1 MVDMRDIL
9 DKKYDILKASL
20 SFPNPKDKEKLMDS
34 YMEVA
39 RAVNEKRY
47 MAYVEGLEDF
57 YYKTNNLEDEKVRLN
72 ALIKYINGY
81 RDTFRKFNNEYKEIT
96 GLDLEDKEQYNDLA
110 IYENRLDNIKEY
122 LSNCNR
128 IKSLEE
134 EVKTYEKD
142 LDRFT
147 EESLNNDRVNR
158 ELEEKLLEFFM
169 SFVHNNSFC
178 EGLDYSDIEF
188 ELEKLKDEI
197 RHKREELDNFY
208 MAYESL
214 LNQELPDSKIN
225 EYKSY
230 VKEARM
236 DYYTSREK
244 EYVYRLYELISSIES
259 EYSDVVSKR
268 EKISRIFDDRLLL
281 RGQLEI
287 IDEDSFMDIEKFCNN
302 QYSVIKAEK
311 RVIDNINDVERR
323 IESAKEEIRG
333 LKDKNETV
341 DILSILNE
349 FGIIDTYNSDN
360 GINVSMDMDVS
371 MNTGVDTDIDIDTG
385 VNFDA
390 DDDADFNADSST
402 GNKYID
408 SEIGNDP
415 AYSALLLE
423 EDLLNDEVNESN
435 PYGYYDFPLSEED
448 EVYGEISSRGYDGL
462 EDNVIV
468 NVEDS
473 GDIDLESVKGIA
485 SGVMQEVIDNVMLDS
500 EGEVSQELDGDS
512 VVDNINA
519 SDSIDTGVS
528 NEGDIVSED
537 KAEKV
542 VNSEEVT
549 HDSVNVKN
557 GEDEATTTLDAEDI
571 FANPSSTGKDDLTL
585 TFDSDDIFL
594 GEKEPNIIKIDTARD
609 ITDSD
614 FEVVSDIFP
623 SVDSGAQA
631 SEMVSSEGKDVGIV
645 APEASSDVDDVN
657 VSNVQSGPP
666 KEEMDD
672 FFSSTEKAILNDNL
686 EEKKL
691 PDMDSA
697 LEGEEDI
704 IIDEDD
710 MTRLPNVGSIG
721 SVKPTSSFR
730 DIEEKKSEIGNMEVP
745 TNGIMD
751 QKEEVFNSSEY
762 IEK

>member
-20 SFPNPKDKEKLMDS
+20 SFPNPKDKDKLLDS

-39 RAVNEKRY
+39 RSVNDKRY
-47 MAYVEGLEDF
+47 TAYVEGLDDF
-57 YYKTNNLEDEKVRLN
+57 YYKTYNLEDEKVRLN

-81 RDTFRKFNNEYKEIT
+81 RDAFSKFNNEYKEIT
-96 GLDLEDKEQYNDLA
+96 GLDLEDKEQYNDLS

-128 IKSLEE
+128 INSLEE
-134 EVKTYEKD
+134 EVKNYERD

-147 EESLNNDRVNR
+147 EEALNNDRVNR

-169 SFVHNNSFC
+169 SFIHNNSFC
-178 EGLDYSDIEF
+178 EALDYSDIGF
-188 ELEKLKDEI
+188 ELEKVRDEI
-197 RHKREELDNFY
+197 GHKRDELDNFY

-214 LNQELPDSKIN
+214 LNQNLPDSKIN

-244 EYVYRLYELISSIES
+244 EYVYELYELISSIET

-268 EKISRIFDDRLLL
+268 ERISRIFDDRLLL

-311 RVIDNINDVERR
+311 RVNDNISDAEKR

-333 LKDKNETV
+333 LRDKNETV

-360 GINVSMDMDVS
+360 GVNVRDSMDA
-371 MNTGVDTDIDIDTG
+371 NFDTDRESSSGNGDT
-385 VNFDA
+385 DS
-390 DDDADFNADSST
+390 DDM
-402 GNKYID
+402 
-408 SEIGNDP
+408 NDP
-415 AYSALLLE
+415 EYSALLLE
-423 EDLLNDEVNESN
+423 EDLLNDEVNENN
-435 PYGYYDFPLSEED
+435 PYGYSDFPLSDEN
-448 EVYGEISSRGYDGL
+448 EVYGEISNRGYDGL
-462 EDNVIV
+462 DDNVIV
-468 NVEDS
+468 NVGDS
-473 GDIDLESVKGIA
+473 GDIDLDSVRA
-485 SGVMQEVIDNVMLDS
+485 TANGVMKEVIDNVILDS
-500 EGEVSQELDGDS
+500 GNGSNDS
-512 VVDNINA
+512 NSVD
-519 SDSIDTGVS
+519 IDTS
-528 NEGDIVSED
+528 TSDNEDTD
-537 KAEKV
+537 KGTDDVKSDNEEVVVHDSAKPEEEKV
-542 VNSEEVT
+542 
-549 HDSVNVKN
+549 
-557 GEDEATTTLDAEDI
+557 
-571 FANPSSTGKDDLTL
+571 DDLTL
-585 TFDSDDIFL
+585 TFNSDDIFL

-623 SVDSGAQA
+623 STDSGTKDAQ
-631 SEMVSSEGKDVGIV
+631 IV
-645 APEASSDVDDVN
+645 APEVSSDVN
-657 VSNVQSGPP
+657 VLNGQEAS
-666 KEEMDD
+666 KEEADD

-691 PDMDSA
+691 PDMDDS
-697 LEGEEDI
+697 LEGEDDI
-704 IIDEDD
+704 IIDEDE
-710 MTRLPNVGSIG
+710 MTRLPEVGNIG

-730 DIEEKKSEIGNMEVP
+730 DIESKKSEIGNMEVP

-751 QKEEVFNSSEY
+751 QSEEVFNSSEY

>member
-20 SFPNPKDKEKLMDS
+20 SFPNPKDKEKLLDS

-39 RAVNEKRY
+39 RSVNDKRY
-47 MAYVEGLEDF
+47 TAYVEGLDDF
-57 YYKTNNLEDEKVRLN
+57 YYKTYNLEDEKVRLN

-81 RDTFRKFNNEYKEIT
+81 RDAFSKFNNEYKEIT
-96 GLDLEDKEQYNDLA
+96 GLDLEDKEQYNDLS

-134 EVKTYEKD
+134 EVRNYEREME
-142 LDRFT
+142 RFT
-147 EESLNNDRVNR
+147 EEALNNDRVNH

-169 SFVHNNSFC
+169 SFIHNNSFC
-178 EGLDYSDIEF
+178 EALDYSDIGF
-188 ELEKLKDEI
+188 ELEKVRDEI
-197 RHKREELDNFY
+197 GHKRDELDNFY

-214 LNQELPDSKIN
+214 LNQNLPDSKIN

-244 EYVYRLYELISSIES
+244 EYVYELYELISSIET

-268 EKISRIFDDRLLL
+268 ERISRIFDDRLLL

-311 RVIDNINDVERR
+311 RVNDNISDAEKR
-323 IESAKEEIRG
+323 IESAKEEIRA
-333 LKDKNETV
+333 LRDKNETV

-360 GINVSMDMDVS
+360 GVNVRGSMDD
-371 MNTGVDTDIDIDTG
+371 NFDTDRVSSSDTGDIDSDG
-385 VNFDA
+385 M
-390 DDDADFNADSST
+390 
-402 GNKYID
+402 
-408 SEIGNDP
+408 NDP
-415 AYSALLLE
+415 EYSALLLE
-423 EDLLNDEVNESN
+423 EDLLNDEVNENN
-435 PYGYYDFPLSEED
+435 PYGYSDFPLSDEN
-448 EVYGEISSRGYDGL
+448 EVYGEISNRGYNGL
-462 EDNVIV
+462 DDNVIV
-468 NVEDS
+468 NVGDS
-473 GDIDLESVKGIA
+473 GDIDLDSVRA
-485 SGVMQEVIDNVMLDS
+485 TANGVMKEVIDNVILDS
-500 EGEVSQELDGDS
+500 GNDSNESNSGD
-512 VVDNINA
+512 
-519 SDSIDTGVS
+519 IDTS
-528 NEGDIVSED
+528 TSDNEDTD
-537 KAEKV
+537 KGTDDVKSDNEEVVVHDSAKPEEEKV
-542 VNSEEVT
+542 
-549 HDSVNVKN
+549 
-557 GEDEATTTLDAEDI
+557 
-571 FANPSSTGKDDLTL
+571 DDLTL
-585 TFDSDDIFL
+585 TFNSDDIFL

-623 SVDSGAQA
+623 STDSGTKDAQI
-631 SEMVSSEGKDVGIV
+631 VS
-645 APEASSDVDDVN
+645 PEVSSDVN
-657 VSNVQSGPP
+657 VLNGQEAS
-666 KEEMDD
+666 KEEADD

-691 PDMDSA
+691 PDMDDS
-697 LEGEEDI
+697 LEGEDDI
-704 IIDEDD
+704 IIDEDE
-710 MTRLPNVGSIG
+710 MTRLPEVGNIG

-730 DIEEKKSEIGNMEVP
+730 DIESKKSEIGNMEVP

-751 QKEEVFNSSEY
+751 QSEEVFNSSEY

>member
-20 SFPNPKDKEKLMDS
+20 SFPNPKDKDKLLDS

-39 RAVNEKRY
+39 RSVNDKRY
-47 MAYVEGLEDF
+47 TAYVEGLDDF
-57 YYKTNNLEDEKVRLN
+57 YYKTYNLEDEKVRLN

-81 RDTFRKFNNEYKEIT
+81 RDAFSKFNNEYKEIT
-96 GLDLEDKEQYNDLA
+96 GLDLEDKEQYNDLS

-134 EVKTYEKD
+134 EVRNYEREME
-142 LDRFT
+142 RFT
-147 EESLNNDRVNR
+147 EEALNNDRVNH

-169 SFVHNNSFC
+169 SFIHNNSFC
-178 EGLDYSDIEF
+178 EALDYSDIGF
-188 ELEKLKDEI
+188 ELEKVRDEI
-197 RHKREELDNFY
+197 GHKRDELDNFY

-214 LNQELPDSKIN
+214 LNQNLPDSKIN

-244 EYVYRLYELISSIES
+244 EYVYELYELISSIET

-268 EKISRIFDDRLLL
+268 ERISRIFDDRLLL

-311 RVIDNINDVERR
+311 RVNDNISDAEKR
-323 IESAKEEIRG
+323 IESAKEEIRA
-333 LKDKNETV
+333 LRDKNETV

-360 GINVSMDMDVS
+360 GVNVRGSMDD
-371 MNTGVDTDIDIDTG
+371 NFDTDRESSSGNGDIDNG
-385 VNFDA
+385 
-390 DDDADFNADSST
+390 
-402 GNKYID
+402 GM
-408 SEIGNDP
+408 NDP
-415 AYSALLLE
+415 EYSALLLE
-423 EDLLNDEVNESN
+423 EDLLNDEVNENN
-435 PYGYYDFPLSEED
+435 PYGYSDFPLSDEN
-448 EVYGEISSRGYDGL
+448 EVYGEISNRGYDGL
-462 EDNVIV
+462 DDNVIV
-468 NVEDS
+468 NVGDS
-473 GDIDLESVKGIA
+473 GDIDLDSVRA
-485 SGVMQEVIDNVMLDS
+485 TANGVMKEVIDNVILDS
-500 EGEVSQELDGDS
+500 GNDS
-512 VVDNINA
+512 NECNSVD
-519 SDSIDTGVS
+519 IDTSTS
-528 NEGDIVSED
+528 NSGDTD
-537 KAEKV
+537 KGTDDVKSDNEEVVVHDSAKPEEEKV
-542 VNSEEVT
+542 
-549 HDSVNVKN
+549 
-557 GEDEATTTLDAEDI
+557 
-571 FANPSSTGKDDLTL
+571 DDLTL
-585 TFDSDDIFL
+585 TFNSDDIFL

-623 SVDSGAQA
+623 STDSETKDAQ
-631 SEMVSSEGKDVGIV
+631 IV
-645 APEASSDVDDVN
+645 APEVSSDVN
-657 VSNVQSGPP
+657 VLNGQEAS
-666 KEEMDD
+666 KEEADD

-691 PDMDSA
+691 PDMDDS
-697 LEGEEDI
+697 LEGEDDI
-704 IIDEDD
+704 IIDEDE
-710 MTRLPNVGSIG
+710 MTRLPEVGNIG

-730 DIEEKKSEIGNMEVP
+730 DIESKKSEIGNMEVP

-751 QKEEVFNSSEY
+751 QSEEVFNSSEY

>member
-20 SFPNPKDKEKLMDS
+20 SFPNPKDKDKLLDS

-39 RAVNEKRY
+39 RSVNDKRY
-47 MAYVEGLEDF
+47 TAYVEGLDDF

-81 RDTFRKFNNEYKEIT
+81 RDAFSKFNNEYKEIT
-96 GLDLEDKEQYNDLA
+96 GLDLEDKELYNDLS

-134 EVKTYEKD
+134 EVRNYERD

-147 EESLNNDRVNR
+147 EEALNNDRVNH

-169 SFVHNNSFC
+169 SFIHNNSFC
-178 EGLDYSDIEF
+178 EALDYSDIGF
-188 ELEKLKDEI
+188 ELEKVRDEI
-197 RHKREELDNFY
+197 GHKRDELDNFY

-214 LNQELPDSKIN
+214 LNQNLPDSKIN

-244 EYVYRLYELISSIES
+244 EYVYELYELISSIET

-268 EKISRIFDDRLLL
+268 ERINRIFDDRLLL

-311 RVIDNINDVERR
+311 RVNDNISDTERK

-333 LKDKNETV
+333 LRDKNETV

-360 GINVSMDMDVS
+360 GVNVRDSMDA
-371 MNTGVDTDIDIDTG
+371 NFDTDKESSSGNGDT
-385 VNFDA
+385 DS
-390 DDDADFNADSST
+390 DDM
-402 GNKYID
+402 
-408 SEIGNDP
+408 NDP
-415 AYSALLLE
+415 EYSALLLE
-423 EDLLNDEVNESN
+423 EDLLNDEINENN
-435 PYGYYDFPLSEED
+435 PYGYSDFPLSDEN
-448 EVYGEISSRGYDGL
+448 EVYGEISNRGYDGL
-462 EDNVIV
+462 DDNVIV
-468 NVEDS
+468 NVGDS
-473 GDIDLESVKGIA
+473 GDIDLDSVRA
-485 SGVMQEVIDNVMLDS
+485 TANGVMKEVIDNVILDS
-500 EGEVSQELDGDS
+500 GNDS
-512 VVDNINA
+512 NESNSVD
-519 SDSIDTGVS
+519 IDTSTS
-528 NEGDIVSED
+528 NSGDTVKEADDVKSDNEEVVVHD
-537 KAEKV
+537 SAKPEEEKV
-542 VNSEEVT
+542 
-549 HDSVNVKN
+549 
-557 GEDEATTTLDAEDI
+557 
-571 FANPSSTGKDDLTL
+571 DDLTL
-585 TFDSDDIFL
+585 TFNSDDIFL

-623 SVDSGAQA
+623 STDSGTKDAQ
-631 SEMVSSEGKDVGIV
+631 IV
-645 APEASSDVDDVN
+645 VPEVSSDVN
-657 VSNVQSGPP
+657 VLNGQEAS
-666 KEEMDD
+666 KEEADD

-691 PDMDSA
+691 PDMDDS
-697 LEGEEDI
+697 LEGEDDI
-704 IIDEDD
+704 IIDEDE
-710 MTRLPNVGSIG
+710 MTRLPEVGNIG

-730 DIEEKKSEIGNMEVP
+730 DIESKKSEIGNMEVP

-751 QKEEVFNSSEY
+751 QSEKVFNSSEY

>member
-20 SFPNPKDKEKLMDS
+20 SFPNPKDKEKLLDS

-39 RAVNEKRY
+39 RSVNDKRY
-47 MAYVEGLEDF
+47 TAYVEGLDDF

-81 RDTFRKFNNEYKEIT
+81 RDAFSKFNNEYKEIT
-96 GLDLEDKEQYNDLA
+96 GLDLEDKEQYNDLS

-128 IKSLEE
+128 INSLEE
-134 EVKTYEKD
+134 EVKNYERD

-147 EESLNNDRVNR
+147 EEALNNDRVNH

-169 SFVHNNSFC
+169 SFIHNNSFC
-178 EGLDYSDIEF
+178 EALDYSDIGF
-188 ELEKLKDEI
+188 ELEKVRDEI
-197 RHKREELDNFY
+197 GHKRDELDNFY

-214 LNQELPDSKIN
+214 LNQNLPDSKIN

-244 EYVYRLYELISSIES
+244 EYVYELYELISSIET

-268 EKISRIFDDRLLL
+268 ERISRIFDDRLLL

-311 RVIDNINDVERR
+311 RVNDNISDAEKR
-323 IESAKEEIRG
+323 IESAKEEIRA
-333 LKDKNETV
+333 LRDKNETV

-360 GINVSMDMDVS
+360 GVNVRGSMDD
-371 MNTGVDTDIDIDTG
+371 NFDTDRVSSSDNGDIDNG
-385 VNFDA
+385 
-390 DDDADFNADSST
+390 
-402 GNKYID
+402 GM
-408 SEIGNDP
+408 NDP
-415 AYSALLLE
+415 EYSALLLE
-423 EDLLNDEVNESN
+423 EDLLNDEVNENN
-435 PYGYYDFPLSEED
+435 PYGYCDFPLSDEN
-448 EVYGEISSRGYDGL
+448 EVYGEISNRGYDGL
-462 EDNVIV
+462 DDNVIV
-468 NVEDS
+468 NVGDS
-473 GDIDLESVKGIA
+473 GDIDLDSVRA
-485 SGVMQEVIDNVMLDS
+485 TANGVMKEVIDNVILDS
-500 EGEVSQELDGDS
+500 GNDSNESNSGD
-512 VVDNINA
+512 
-519 SDSIDTGVS
+519 IDTS
-528 NEGDIVSED
+528 TSDNEDTD
-537 KAEKV
+537 KGTDDVKSDNEEVVVHDSAKPEEEKV
-542 VNSEEVT
+542 
-549 HDSVNVKN
+549 
-557 GEDEATTTLDAEDI
+557 
-571 FANPSSTGKDDLTL
+571 DDLTL
-585 TFDSDDIFL
+585 TFNSDDIFL

-623 SVDSGAQA
+623 STDSGTKDAQ
-631 SEMVSSEGKDVGIV
+631 IV
-645 APEASSDVDDVN
+645 APEVSSDVN
-657 VSNVQSGPP
+657 VLNGQEAS
-666 KEEMDD
+666 KEEADD

-691 PDMDSA
+691 PDMDDS
-697 LEGEEDI
+697 LEGEDDI
-704 IIDEDD
+704 IIDEDE
-710 MTRLPNVGSIG
+710 MTRLPEVGNIG

-730 DIEEKKSEIGNMEVP
+730 DIESKKSEIGNMEVP

-751 QKEEVFNSSEY
+751 QSEKVFNSSEY

>member
-20 SFPNPKDKEKLMDS
+20 SFPNPKDKEKLLDS

-39 RAVNEKRY
+39 RSVNDKRY
-47 MAYVEGLEDF
+47 TAYVEGLDDF
-57 YYKTNNLEDEKVRLN
+57 YYKTYNLEDEKVRLN

-81 RDTFRKFNNEYKEIT
+81 RDAFSKFNNEYKEIT
-96 GLDLEDKEQYNDLA
+96 GLDLEDKEQYNDLS

-134 EVKTYEKD
+134 EVRNYERD

-147 EESLNNDRVNR
+147 EEALNNDRVNH

-169 SFVHNNSFC
+169 SFIHNNSFC
-178 EGLDYSDIEF
+178 EALDYSDIGF
-188 ELEKLKDEI
+188 ELEKVRDEI
-197 RHKREELDNFY
+197 GHKRDELDNFY

-214 LNQELPDSKIN
+214 LNQNLPDSKIN

-244 EYVYRLYELISSIES
+244 EYVYELYELISSIET

-268 EKISRIFDDRLLL
+268 ERISRIFDDRLLL

-311 RVIDNINDVERR
+311 RVNDNISDAEKR
-323 IESAKEEIRG
+323 IESAKEEIRA
-333 LKDKNETV
+333 LRDKNETV

-360 GINVSMDMDVS
+360 GVNVRGSMDD
-371 MNTGVDTDIDIDTG
+371 NFDTDRESSSGNRDT
-385 VNFDA
+385 DS
-390 DDDADFNADSST
+390 DDM
-402 GNKYID
+402 
-408 SEIGNDP
+408 NDP
-415 AYSALLLE
+415 EYSALLLE
-423 EDLLNDEVNESN
+423 EDLLNDEVNENN
-435 PYGYYDFPLSEED
+435 PYGYCDFPLSDEN
-448 EVYGEISSRGYDGL
+448 EVYGEISNRGYDGL
-462 EDNVIV
+462 DDNVIV
-468 NVEDS
+468 NVGDS
-473 GDIDLESVKGIA
+473 GDIDLNSVRA
-485 SGVMQEVIDNVMLDS
+485 TANGVMKEVIDNVILDS
-500 EGEVSQELDGDS
+500 GNDSNESNSGD
-512 VVDNINA
+512 
-519 SDSIDTGVS
+519 IDTS
-528 NEGDIVSED
+528 TSDNEDTD
-537 KAEKV
+537 KGTDDVKSDNEEVVVHDSAKPEEEKV
-542 VNSEEVT
+542 
-549 HDSVNVKN
+549 
-557 GEDEATTTLDAEDI
+557 
-571 FANPSSTGKDDLTL
+571 DDLTL
-585 TFDSDDIFL
+585 TFNSDDIFL

-623 SVDSGAQA
+623 STDSGTKDAQ
-631 SEMVSSEGKDVGIV
+631 IV
-645 APEASSDVDDVN
+645 APEVSSDVN
-657 VSNVQSGPP
+657 VLNGQEAS
-666 KEEMDD
+666 KEEADD

-691 PDMDSA
+691 PDMDDSLA
-697 LEGEEDI
+697 GEDDI
-704 IIDEDD
+704 IIDEDE
-710 MTRLPNVGSIG
+710 MTRLPEVGNIG

-730 DIEEKKSEIGNMEVP
+730 DIESKKSEIGNMEVP

-751 QKEEVFNSSEY
+751 QSEEVFNSSEY

>member
-20 SFPNPKDKEKLMDS
+20 SFPNPKDKDKLLDS

-39 RAVNEKRY
+39 RSVNDKRY
-47 MAYVEGLEDF
+47 TAYVEGLDDF

-81 RDTFRKFNNEYKEIT
+81 RDAFSKFNNEYKEIT
-96 GLDLEDKEQYNDLA
+96 GLDLEDKEQYNDLS

-134 EVKTYEKD
+134 EVRNYEREME
-142 LDRFT
+142 RFT
-147 EESLNNDRVNR
+147 EEALNNDRVNH

-169 SFVHNNSFC
+169 SFIHNNSFC
-178 EGLDYSDIEF
+178 EALDYSDIGF
-188 ELEKLKDEI
+188 ELEKVRDEI
-197 RHKREELDNFY
+197 GHKRDELDNFY

-214 LNQELPDSKIN
+214 LNQNLPDSKIN

-244 EYVYRLYELISSIES
+244 EYVYELYELISSIET

-268 EKISRIFDDRLLL
+268 ERISRIFDDRLLL

-311 RVIDNINDVERR
+311 RVNDNISDAEKR
-323 IESAKEEIRG
+323 IESAKEEIRA
-333 LKDKNETV
+333 LRDKNETV

-360 GINVSMDMDVS
+360 GVNVRGSMDD
-371 MNTGVDTDIDIDTG
+371 NFDTDKESSSGNGDT
-385 VNFDA
+385 DS
-390 DDDADFNADSST
+390 DDM
-402 GNKYID
+402 
-408 SEIGNDP
+408 NDP
-415 AYSALLLE
+415 EYSALLLE
-423 EDLLNDEVNESN
+423 EDLLNDEVNENN
-435 PYGYYDFPLSEED
+435 PYGYCDFPLSDEN
-448 EVYGEISSRGYDGL
+448 EVYGEISNRGYDGL
-462 EDNVIV
+462 DDNVIV
-468 NVEDS
+468 NVGDS
-473 GDIDLESVKGIA
+473 GDIDLDSVRA
-485 SGVMQEVIDNVMLDS
+485 TANGVMKEVIDNVILDS
-500 EGEVSQELDGDS
+500 GNDSNESNSGD
-512 VVDNINA
+512 
-519 SDSIDTGVS
+519 IDTS
-528 NEGDIVSED
+528 TSDNEDTD
-537 KAEKV
+537 KGTDDVKSDNEEVVVHDSAKPEEEKV
-542 VNSEEVT
+542 
-549 HDSVNVKN
+549 
-557 GEDEATTTLDAEDI
+557 
-571 FANPSSTGKDDLTL
+571 DDLTL
-585 TFDSDDIFL
+585 TFNSDDIFL

-623 SVDSGAQA
+623 STDSGTKDAQI
-631 SEMVSSEGKDVGIV
+631 VS
-645 APEASSDVDDVN
+645 PEVSSDVN
-657 VSNVQSGPP
+657 VLNGQEAS
-666 KEEMDD
+666 KEEADD

-691 PDMDSA
+691 PDMDDS
-697 LEGEEDI
+697 LEGEDDI
-704 IIDEDD
+704 IIDEDE
-710 MTRLPNVGSIG
+710 MTRLPEVGNIG

-730 DIEEKKSEIGNMEVP
+730 DIESKKSEIGNMEVP

-751 QKEEVFNSSEY
+751 QSEKVFNSSEY

>member
-20 SFPNPKDKEKLMDS
+20 SFPNPKDKEKLLDS

-39 RAVNEKRY
+39 RSVNDKRY
-47 MAYVEGLEDF
+47 TAYVEGLDDF
-57 YYKTNNLEDEKVRLN
+57 YYKTYNLEDEKVRLN

-81 RDTFRKFNNEYKEIT
+81 RDAFSKFNNEYKEIT
-96 GLDLEDKEQYNDLA
+96 GLDLEDKEQYNDLS

-134 EVKTYEKD
+134 EVRNYEREME
-142 LDRFT
+142 RFT
-147 EESLNNDRVNR
+147 EEALNNDRVNH

-169 SFVHNNSFC
+169 SFIHNNSFC
-178 EGLDYSDIEF
+178 EALDYSDIGF
-188 ELEKLKDEI
+188 ELEKVRDEI
-197 RHKREELDNFY
+197 GHKRDELDNFY

-214 LNQELPDSKIN
+214 LNQNLPDSKIN

-244 EYVYRLYELISSIES
+244 EYVYELYELISSIET

-268 EKISRIFDDRLLL
+268 ERISRIFDDRLLL

-311 RVIDNINDVERR
+311 RVNDNISDAEKR

-333 LKDKNETV
+333 LRDKNETV

-360 GINVSMDMDVS
+360 GVNVRDSMDD
-371 MNTGVDTDIDIDTG
+371 NFDTDRVSSSDTGDIDSDG
-385 VNFDA
+385 M
-390 DDDADFNADSST
+390 
-402 GNKYID
+402 
-408 SEIGNDP
+408 NDP
-415 AYSALLLE
+415 EYSALLLE
-423 EDLLNDEVNESN
+423 EDLLNDEVNENN
-435 PYGYYDFPLSEED
+435 PYGYSDFPLSDEN
-448 EVYGEISSRGYDGL
+448 EVYGEISNRGYDGL
-462 EDNVIV
+462 DDNVIV
-468 NVEDS
+468 NVGDS
-473 GDIDLESVKGIA
+473 GDIDLDSVRA
-485 SGVMQEVIDNVMLDS
+485 TANGVMKEVIDNVILDS
-500 EGEVSQELDGDS
+500 GNGSNESNS
-512 VVDNINA
+512 VD
-519 SDSIDTGVS
+519 IDTSTSDNGDTDKGTDDVKS
-528 NEGDIVSED
+528 DNEEVVVHDSAKPEE
-537 KAEKV
+537 EKV
-542 VNSEEVT
+542 
-549 HDSVNVKN
+549 
-557 GEDEATTTLDAEDI
+557 
-571 FANPSSTGKDDLTL
+571 DDLTL
-585 TFDSDDIFL
+585 TFNSDDIFL

-623 SVDSGAQA
+623 STDSETKDAQI
-631 SEMVSSEGKDVGIV
+631 VS
-645 APEASSDVDDVN
+645 PEVSSDVN
-657 VSNVQSGPP
+657 VLNGQEAS
-666 KEEMDD
+666 KEEADD

-691 PDMDSA
+691 PDMDDS
-697 LEGEEDI
+697 LEGEDDI
-704 IIDEDD
+704 IIDEDE
-710 MTRLPNVGSIG
+710 MTRLPEVGNIG

-730 DIEEKKSEIGNMEVP
+730 DIESKKSEIGNMEVP

-751 QKEEVFNSSEY
+751 QSEEVFNSSEY

>member
-20 SFPNPKDKEKLMDS
+20 SFPNPKDKEKLLDS

-39 RAVNEKRY
+39 RSVNDKRY
-47 MAYVEGLEDF
+47 TAYVEGLDDF
-57 YYKTNNLEDEKVRLN
+57 YYKTYNLEDEKVRLN

-81 RDTFRKFNNEYKEIT
+81 RDAFSKFNNEYKEIT
-96 GLDLEDKEQYNDLA
+96 GLDLEDKEQYNDLS

-134 EVKTYEKD
+134 EVRNYERD

-147 EESLNNDRVNR
+147 EEALNNDRVNH

-169 SFVHNNSFC
+169 SFIHNNSFC
-178 EGLDYSDIEF
+178 EALDYSDIGF
-188 ELEKLKDEI
+188 ELEKVRDEI
-197 RHKREELDNFY
+197 GHKRDELDNFY

-214 LNQELPDSKIN
+214 LNQNLPDSKIN

-244 EYVYRLYELISSIES
+244 EYVYELYELISSIET

-268 EKISRIFDDRLLL
+268 ERISRIFDDRLLL

-311 RVIDNINDVERR
+311 RVNDNISDAEKR

-333 LKDKNETV
+333 LRDKNETV

-360 GINVSMDMDVS
+360 GVNVRGSMDDNFATDRES
-371 MNTGVDTDIDIDTG
+371 SSDNGDIDNG
-385 VNFDA
+385 
-390 DDDADFNADSST
+390 
-402 GNKYID
+402 GM
-408 SEIGNDP
+408 NDP
-415 AYSALLLE
+415 EYSALLLE
-423 EDLLNDEVNESN
+423 EDLLNDEVNENN
-435 PYGYYDFPLSEED
+435 PYGYSDFPLSDEN
-448 EVYGEISSRGYDGL
+448 EVYGEISNRGYDGL
-462 EDNVIV
+462 DDNVIV
-468 NVEDS
+468 NVGDS
-473 GDIDLESVKGIA
+473 GDIDLDSVRA
-485 SGVMQEVIDNVMLDS
+485 TANGVMKEVIDNVILDS
-500 EGEVSQELDGDS
+500 GNDS
-512 VVDNINA
+512 NDSNSVD
-519 SDSIDTGVS
+519 IDTS
-528 NEGDIVSED
+528 TSDNEDTD
-537 KAEKV
+537 KGTDDVKSDNEEVVVHDSAKPEEEKV
-542 VNSEEVT
+542 
-549 HDSVNVKN
+549 
-557 GEDEATTTLDAEDI
+557 
-571 FANPSSTGKDDLTL
+571 DDLTL
-585 TFDSDDIFL
+585 TFNSDDIFL

-623 SVDSGAQA
+623 STDSGTKDAQI
-631 SEMVSSEGKDVGIV
+631 VS
-645 APEASSDVDDVN
+645 PEVSSDVN
-657 VSNVQSGPP
+657 VLNGQEAS
-666 KEEMDD
+666 KEEADD

-691 PDMDSA
+691 PDMDDS
-697 LEGEEDI
+697 LEGEDDI
-704 IIDEDD
+704 IIDEDE
-710 MTRLPNVGSIG
+710 MTRLPEVGNIG

-730 DIEEKKSEIGNMEVP
+730 DIESKKSEIGNMEVP

-751 QKEEVFNSSEY
+751 QSEEVFNSSEY

>member
-20 SFPNPKDKEKLMDS
+20 SFPNPKDKDKLLDS

-39 RAVNEKRY
+39 RSVNDKRY
-47 MAYVEGLEDF
+47 TAYVEGLDDF
-57 YYKTNNLEDEKVRLN
+57 YYKTYNLEDEKVRLN

-81 RDTFRKFNNEYKEIT
+81 RDAFSKFNNEYKEIT
-96 GLDLEDKEQYNDLA
+96 GLDLEDKEQYNDLS

-134 EVKTYEKD
+134 EVRNYERD

-147 EESLNNDRVNR
+147 EEALNNDRVNH

-169 SFVHNNSFC
+169 SFIHNNSFC
-178 EGLDYSDIEF
+178 EALDYSDIGF
-188 ELEKLKDEI
+188 ELEKVRDEI
-197 RHKREELDNFY
+197 GHKRDELDNFY

-214 LNQELPDSKIN
+214 LNQNLPDSKIN

-244 EYVYRLYELISSIES
+244 EYVYELYELISSIET

-268 EKISRIFDDRLLL
+268 ERISRIFDDRLLL

-311 RVIDNINDVERR
+311 RVNDNISDAEKR

-333 LKDKNETV
+333 LRDKNETV

-360 GINVSMDMDVS
+360 GVNVRDSMVGNFATDRES
-371 MNTGVDTDIDIDTG
+371 SSGNGDTDNG
-385 VNFDA
+385 
-390 DDDADFNADSST
+390 
-402 GNKYID
+402 GM
-408 SEIGNDP
+408 NDP
-415 AYSALLLE
+415 EYSALLLE
-423 EDLLNDEVNESN
+423 EDLLNDEVNENN
-435 PYGYYDFPLSEED
+435 PYGYSDFPLSDEN
-448 EVYGEISSRGYDGL
+448 EVYGEISNRGYDGL
-462 EDNVIV
+462 DDNVIV
-468 NVEDS
+468 NVGDS
-473 GDIDLESVKGIA
+473 GDIDLDSVKA
-485 SGVMQEVIDNVMLDS
+485 TANGVMKEVIDNVILDS
-500 EGEVSQELDGDS
+500 GNDS
-512 VVDNINA
+512 NESNSVD
-519 SDSIDTGVS
+519 IDTS
-528 NEGDIVSED
+528 TSDNEDTD
-537 KAEKV
+537 KGTDDVKSDNEEVVVHDSAKPEEEKV
-542 VNSEEVT
+542 
-549 HDSVNVKN
+549 
-557 GEDEATTTLDAEDI
+557 
-571 FANPSSTGKDDLTL
+571 DDLTL
-585 TFDSDDIFL
+585 TFNSDDIFL

-623 SVDSGAQA
+623 STDSGTKDAQI
-631 SEMVSSEGKDVGIV
+631 VS
-645 APEASSDVDDVN
+645 PEVSSDVN
-657 VSNVQSGPP
+657 VLNGQEAS
-666 KEEMDD
+666 KEEADD

-691 PDMDSA
+691 PDVADS
-697 LEGEEDI
+697 LEGEDDI
-704 IIDEDD
+704 IIDEDE
-710 MTRLPNVGSIG
+710 MTRLPEVGNIG

-730 DIEEKKSEIGNMEVP
+730 DIESKKSEIGNMEVP

-751 QKEEVFNSSEY
+751 QSEEVFNSSEY

>member
-20 SFPNPKDKEKLMDS
+20 SFPNPKDKDKLLDS

-39 RAVNEKRY
+39 RSVNDKRY
-47 MAYVEGLEDF
+47 TAYVEGLDDF

-81 RDTFRKFNNEYKEIT
+81 RDAFSKFNNEYKEIT
-96 GLDLEDKEQYNDLA
+96 GLDLEDKEQYNDLS

-134 EVKTYEKD
+134 EVRNYEREME
-142 LDRFT
+142 RFT
-147 EESLNNDRVNR
+147 EEALNNDRVNH

-169 SFVHNNSFC
+169 SFIHNNSFC
-178 EGLDYSDIEF
+178 EALDYSDIGF
-188 ELEKLKDEI
+188 ELEKVRDEI
-197 RHKREELDNFY
+197 GHKRDELDNFY

-214 LNQELPDSKIN
+214 LNQNLPDSKIN

-244 EYVYRLYELISSIES
+244 EYVYELYELISSIET

-268 EKISRIFDDRLLL
+268 ERISRIFDDRLLL

-311 RVIDNINDVERR
+311 RVNDNISDAEKR

-333 LKDKNETV
+333 LRDKNETV

-360 GINVSMDMDVS
+360 GVNVRDSMDA
-371 MNTGVDTDIDIDTG
+371 NFDTDKESSSGNGDT
-385 VNFDA
+385 DS
-390 DDDADFNADSST
+390 DDM
-402 GNKYID
+402 
-408 SEIGNDP
+408 NDP
-415 AYSALLLE
+415 EYSALLLE
-423 EDLLNDEVNESN
+423 EDLLNDEINENN
-435 PYGYYDFPLSEED
+435 PYGYSDFPLSDEN
-448 EVYGEISSRGYDGL
+448 EVYGEISNRGYDGL
-462 EDNVIV
+462 DDNVIV
-468 NVEDS
+468 NVGDS
-473 GDIDLESVKGIA
+473 GDIDLDSVRA
-485 SGVMQEVIDNVMLDS
+485 TANGVMKEVIDNVILDS
-500 EGEVSQELDGDS
+500 GNDS
-512 VVDNINA
+512 NSVD
-519 SDSIDTGVS
+519 IDTSTNDNGDTDKGTDDVKS
-528 NEGDIVSED
+528 DNEEVVVHDSAKPEE
-537 KAEKV
+537 EKV
-542 VNSEEVT
+542 
-549 HDSVNVKN
+549 
-557 GEDEATTTLDAEDI
+557 
-571 FANPSSTGKDDLTL
+571 DDLTL
-585 TFDSDDIFL
+585 TFNSDDIFL

-623 SVDSGAQA
+623 STDSGTKDAQ
-631 SEMVSSEGKDVGIV
+631 IV
-645 APEASSDVDDVN
+645 APEVSNNVN
-657 VSNVQSGPP
+657 VLNGQEAS
-666 KEEMDD
+666 KEEADD

-691 PDMDSA
+691 PDMDDS
-697 LEGEEDI
+697 LEGEDDI
-704 IIDEDD
+704 IIDEDE
-710 MTRLPNVGSIG
+710 MTRLPEVGNIG

-730 DIEEKKSEIGNMEVP
+730 DIESKKSEIGNMEVP

-751 QKEEVFNSSEY
+751 QSEKVFNSSEY

>member
-20 SFPNPKDKEKLMDS
+20 SFPNPKDKDKLLDS

-39 RAVNEKRY
+39 RSVNDKRY
-47 MAYVEGLEDF
+47 TAYVEGLDDF
-57 YYKTNNLEDEKVRLN
+57 YYKTYNLEDEKVRLN

-81 RDTFRKFNNEYKEIT
+81 RDAFSKFNNEYKEIT
-96 GLDLEDKEQYNDLA
+96 GLDLEDKEQYNDLS

-134 EVKTYEKD
+134 EVRNYERD

-147 EESLNNDRVNR
+147 EEALNNDRVNH

-169 SFVHNNSFC
+169 SFIHNNSFC
-178 EGLDYSDIEF
+178 EALDYSDIGF
-188 ELEKLKDEI
+188 ELEKVRDEI
-197 RHKREELDNFY
+197 GHKRDELDNFY

-214 LNQELPDSKIN
+214 LNQNLPDSKIN

-244 EYVYRLYELISSIES
+244 EYVYELYELISSIET

-268 EKISRIFDDRLLL
+268 ERISRIFDDRLLL

-311 RVIDNINDVERR
+311 RVNDNISDAEKR

-333 LKDKNETV
+333 LRDKNETV

-360 GINVSMDMDVS
+360 GVNVRGSMDD
-371 MNTGVDTDIDIDTG
+371 NFDTDRMSSSDNGDIDNG
-385 VNFDA
+385 
-390 DDDADFNADSST
+390 
-402 GNKYID
+402 GM
-408 SEIGNDP
+408 NDP
-415 AYSALLLE
+415 EYSALLLE
-423 EDLLNDEVNESN
+423 EDLLNDEVNENN
-435 PYGYYDFPLSEED
+435 PYGYSDFPLSDEN
-448 EVYGEISSRGYDGL
+448 EVYGEISNRGYDGL
-462 EDNVIV
+462 DDNVIV
-468 NVEDS
+468 NVGDS
-473 GDIDLESVKGIA
+473 GDIDLDSVRA
-485 SGVMQEVIDNVMLDS
+485 TANGVMKEVIDNVILDS
-500 EGEVSQELDGDS
+500 GNGSNDS
-512 VVDNINA
+512 NSVD
-519 SDSIDTGVS
+519 IDTS
-528 NEGDIVSED
+528 TSDNEDTD
-537 KAEKV
+537 KGTDDVKSDNEEVVVHDSAKPEEEKV
-542 VNSEEVT
+542 
-549 HDSVNVKN
+549 
-557 GEDEATTTLDAEDI
+557 
-571 FANPSSTGKDDLTL
+571 DDLTL
-585 TFDSDDIFL
+585 TFNSDDIFL

-623 SVDSGAQA
+623 STDSGTKDAQI
-631 SEMVSSEGKDVGIV
+631 VS
-645 APEASSDVDDVN
+645 PEVSSDVN
-657 VSNVQSGPP
+657 VLNGQEAS
-666 KEEMDD
+666 KEEADD

-691 PDMDSA
+691 PDVADSLA
-697 LEGEEDI
+697 GEDDI
-704 IIDEDD
+704 IIDEDE
-710 MTRLPNVGSIG
+710 MTRLPEVGNIG

-730 DIEEKKSEIGNMEVP
+730 DIESKKSEIGNMEVP

-751 QKEEVFNSSEY
+751 QSEEVFNSSEY

>member
-20 SFPNPKDKEKLMDS
+20 SFPNPKDKDKLLDS

-47 MAYVEGLEDF
+47 TAYVEGLEDF

-81 RDTFRKFNNEYKEIT
+81 RDAFRKFNNEYKVIT

-134 EVKTYEKD
+134 EVKTYERD

-147 EESLNNDRVNR
+147 EEALNNDRVNR
-158 ELEEKLLEFFM
+158 DLEEKLLEFFM

-178 EGLDYSDIEF
+178 EELDYSDIEF
-188 ELEKLKDEI
+188 ELEKLRDEI

-236 DYYTSREK
+236 DYYTSKEK
-244 EYVYRLYELISSIES
+244 EYVYKLYELISSIET

-311 RVIDNINDVERR
+311 RVNDNISDVERR

-333 LKDKNETV
+333 LRDKNETV

-360 GINVSMDMDVS
+360 GVNVSVDMGS
-371 MNTGVDTDIDIDTG
+371 
-385 VNFDA
+385 NFDIVTE
-390 DDDADFNADSST
+390 S

-415 AYSALLLE
+415 EYSALLLE

-435 PYGYYDFPLSEED
+435 PYGYYDFPLSDED
-448 EVYGEISSRGYDGL
+448 EVYGEISNRGYDGL

-473 GDIDLESVKGIA
+473 GDIDLDSVKVIA
-485 SGVMQEVIDNVMLDS
+485 DGVMQEVIDNVMLDS
-500 EGEVSQELDGDS
+500 VNNSED
-512 VVDNINA
+512 
-519 SDSIDTGVS
+519 IDTVTS
-528 NEGDIVSED
+528 D
-537 KAEKV
+537 
-542 VNSEEVT
+542 EV
-549 HDSVNVKN
+549 DSVNGVETEKSADDEVVVHDSAN
-557 GEDEATTTLDAEDI
+557 VTNDGEEKMDETTTLADEDI
-571 FANPSSTGKDDLTL
+571 FVSPSNTDKDDLTL

-623 SVDSGAQA
+623 NESKDTG
-631 SEMVSSEGKDVGIV
+631 MV
-645 APEASSDVDDVN
+645 EAKVSNDVN
-657 VSNVQSGPP
+657 VLNEQETS
-666 KEEMDD
+666 KEVADD
-672 FFSSTEKAILNDNL
+672 FFSSVEKAILNDNL

-691 PDMDSA
+691 PDMVNS

-710 MTRLPNVGSIG
+710 MTRLPEVGNIG

-730 DIEEKKSEIGNMEVP
+730 DIEEKRNEIGNMEVP

-751 QKEEVFNSSEY
+751 QPEAVFNSSEY

>member
-20 SFPNPKDKEKLMDS
+20 SFPNPKDKEKLLDS

-39 RAVNEKRY
+39 RSVNDKRY
-47 MAYVEGLEDF
+47 TAYVEGLDDF
-57 YYKTNNLEDEKVRLN
+57 YYKTYNLEDEKVRLN

-81 RDTFRKFNNEYKEIT
+81 RDAFSKFNNEYKEIT
-96 GLDLEDKEQYNDLA
+96 GLDLEDKEQYNDLS

-134 EVKTYEKD
+134 EVKNFEREME
-142 LDRFT
+142 RFT
-147 EESLNNDRVNR
+147 EEALNNDRVNR

-169 SFVHNNSFC
+169 SFIHNNSFC
-178 EGLDYSDIEF
+178 EALDYSDIGF
-188 ELEKLKDEI
+188 ELEKVRDEI
-197 RHKREELDNFY
+197 GHKRDELDNFY

-214 LNQELPDSKIN
+214 LNQNLPDSKIN

-244 EYVYRLYELISSIES
+244 EYVYELYELISSIET

-268 EKISRIFDDRLLL
+268 ERISRIFDDRLLL

-311 RVIDNINDVERR
+311 RVNDNISDAEKR

-333 LKDKNETV
+333 LRDKNETV

-360 GINVSMDMDVS
+360 GVNVRGSMDD
-371 MNTGVDTDIDIDTG
+371 NFDTDRGSSSGNGDTDS
-385 VNFDA
+385 DA
-390 DDDADFNADSST
+390 M
-402 GNKYID
+402 
-408 SEIGNDP
+408 NDP
-415 AYSALLLE
+415 EYSALLLE
-423 EDLLNDEVNESN
+423 EDILNDEVNENN
-435 PYGYYDFPLSEED
+435 PYGYSDFPLSDEN
-448 EVYGEISSRGYDGL
+448 EVYGEISNRGYDGL
-462 EDNVIV
+462 DDNVIV
-468 NVEDS
+468 NVGDS
-473 GDIDLESVKGIA
+473 GDIDLDSVRA
-485 SGVMQEVIDNVMLDS
+485 TANGVMKEVIDNVILDS
-500 EGEVSQELDGDS
+500 GNGSNDSNSGD
-512 VVDNINA
+512 
-519 SDSIDTGVS
+519 IDTS
-528 NEGDIVSED
+528 TSDNEDTD
-537 KAEKV
+537 KGTDDVKSDNEEVVVHDSAKPEEEKV
-542 VNSEEVT
+542 
-549 HDSVNVKN
+549 
-557 GEDEATTTLDAEDI
+557 
-571 FANPSSTGKDDLTL
+571 DDLTL
-585 TFDSDDIFL
+585 TFNSDDIFL

-623 SVDSGAQA
+623 STDSGTKDAQ
-631 SEMVSSEGKDVGIV
+631 IV
-645 APEASSDVDDVN
+645 APEVSSDVN
-657 VSNVQSGPP
+657 VLNGQEAS
-666 KEEMDD
+666 KEEADD

-691 PDMDSA
+691 PDMDDS
-697 LEGEEDI
+697 LEGEDDI
-704 IIDEDD
+704 IIDEDE
-710 MTRLPNVGSIG
+710 MTRLPEVGNIG

-730 DIEEKKSEIGNMEVP
+730 DIESKKSEIGNMEVP

-751 QKEEVFNSSEY
+751 QSEEVFNSSEY

>member
-20 SFPNPKDKEKLMDS
+20 SFPNPKDKEKLLDS

-39 RAVNEKRY
+39 RSVNDKRY
-47 MAYVEGLEDF
+47 TAYVEGLDDF
-57 YYKTNNLEDEKVRLN
+57 YYKTYNLEDEKVRLN

-81 RDTFRKFNNEYKEIT
+81 RDAFSKFNNEYKEIT
-96 GLDLEDKEQYNDLA
+96 GLDLEDKEQYNDLS

-134 EVKTYEKD
+134 EVRNYEREME
-142 LDRFT
+142 RFT
-147 EESLNNDRVNR
+147 EEALNNDRVNH

-169 SFVHNNSFC
+169 SFIHDNSFC
-178 EGLDYSDIEF
+178 EALDYSDIGF
-188 ELEKLKDEI
+188 ELEKVRDEI
-197 RHKREELDNFY
+197 GHKRDELDNFY

-214 LNQELPDSKIN
+214 LNQNLPDSKIN

-244 EYVYRLYELISSIES
+244 EYVYELYELISSIET

-268 EKISRIFDDRLLL
+268 ERISRIFDDRLLL

-311 RVIDNINDVERR
+311 RVNDNISDAEKR

-333 LKDKNETV
+333 LRDKNETV

-360 GINVSMDMDVS
+360 GVNVRDSMVGNFATDKESSSD
-371 MNTGVDTDIDIDTG
+371 NGDIDNGDIDNG
-385 VNFDA
+385 
-390 DDDADFNADSST
+390 
-402 GNKYID
+402 GM
-408 SEIGNDP
+408 NDP
-415 AYSALLLE
+415 EYSALLLE
-423 EDLLNDEVNESN
+423 EDLLNDEVNENN
-435 PYGYYDFPLSEED
+435 PYGYSDFPLSDEN
-448 EVYGEISSRGYDGL
+448 EVYGEISNRGYDGL
-462 EDNVIV
+462 DDNVIV
-468 NVEDS
+468 NVGDS
-473 GDIDLESVKGIA
+473 GDIDLDSVRA
-485 SGVMQEVIDNVMLDS
+485 TANGVMKEVIDNVILDS
-500 EGEVSQELDGDS
+500 GNDSNESNSGD
-512 VVDNINA
+512 
-519 SDSIDTGVS
+519 IDTS
-528 NEGDIVSED
+528 TSDNEDTD
-537 KAEKV
+537 KGTDDVKSDNEEVVVHDSAKPEEEKV
-542 VNSEEVT
+542 
-549 HDSVNVKN
+549 
-557 GEDEATTTLDAEDI
+557 
-571 FANPSSTGKDDLTL
+571 DDLTL
-585 TFDSDDIFL
+585 TFNSDDIFL

-623 SVDSGAQA
+623 STDSGTKDAQI
-631 SEMVSSEGKDVGIV
+631 VS
-645 APEASSDVDDVN
+645 PEVSSDVN
-657 VSNVQSGPP
+657 VLNGQEAS
-666 KEEMDD
+666 KEEADD

-691 PDMDSA
+691 PDMDDS
-697 LEGEEDI
+697 LEGEDDI
-704 IIDEDD
+704 IIDEDE
-710 MTRLPNVGSIG
+710 MTRLPEVGNIG

-730 DIEEKKSEIGNMEVP
+730 DIESKKSEIGNMEVP

-751 QKEEVFNSSEY
+751 QSEKVFNSSEY

>member
-20 SFPNPKDKEKLMDS
+20 SFPNPKDKEKLLDS

-39 RAVNEKRY
+39 RSVNDKRY
-47 MAYVEGLEDF
+47 TAYVEGLDDF
-57 YYKTNNLEDEKVRLN
+57 YYKTYNLEDEKVRLN

-81 RDTFRKFNNEYKEIT
+81 RDAFSKFNNEYKEIT
-96 GLDLEDKEQYNDLA
+96 GLDLEDKEQYNDLS

-134 EVKTYEKD
+134 EVRNYEREME
-142 LDRFT
+142 RFT
-147 EESLNNDRVNR
+147 EEALNNDRVNH

-169 SFVHNNSFC
+169 SFIHNNSFC
-178 EGLDYSDIEF
+178 EALDYSDIGF
-188 ELEKLKDEI
+188 ELEKVRDEI
-197 RHKREELDNFY
+197 GHKRDELDNFY

-214 LNQELPDSKIN
+214 LNQNLPDSKIN

-244 EYVYRLYELISSIES
+244 EYVYELYELISSIET

-268 EKISRIFDDRLLL
+268 ERISRIFDDRLLL

-311 RVIDNINDVERR
+311 RVNDNINDAEKR

-333 LKDKNETV
+333 LRDKNETV

-360 GINVSMDMDVS
+360 GVNVRGSMDD
-371 MNTGVDTDIDIDTG
+371 NFDTDRENSSGNGDT
-385 VNFDA
+385 DS
-390 DDDADFNADSST
+390 DDM
-402 GNKYID
+402 
-408 SEIGNDP
+408 NDP
-415 AYSALLLE
+415 EYSALLLE
-423 EDLLNDEVNESN
+423 EDLLNDEVNENN
-435 PYGYYDFPLSEED
+435 PYGYSDFPLSDEN
-448 EVYGEISSRGYDGL
+448 EVYGEISNRGYDGL
-462 EDNVIV
+462 DDNVIV
-468 NVEDS
+468 NVGDS
-473 GDIDLESVKGIA
+473 GDIDLDSVRA
-485 SGVMQEVIDNVMLDS
+485 TANGVMKEVIDNVILDS
-500 EGEVSQELDGDS
+500 GNDSNESNSGDIDTSTSDS
-512 VVDNINA
+512 VDTDKGTDDVKSDNEEVVVH
-519 SDSIDTGVS
+519 DSAKP
-528 NEGDIVSED
+528 EE
-537 KAEKV
+537 EKV
-542 VNSEEVT
+542 
-549 HDSVNVKN
+549 
-557 GEDEATTTLDAEDI
+557 
-571 FANPSSTGKDDLTL
+571 DDLTL
-585 TFDSDDIFL
+585 TFNSDDIFL

-623 SVDSGAQA
+623 STDSGTKDAQ
-631 SEMVSSEGKDVGIV
+631 IV
-645 APEASSDVDDVN
+645 APEVSSDVN
-657 VSNVQSGPP
+657 VLNGQEAS
-666 KEEMDD
+666 KEEADD

-691 PDMDSA
+691 PDMDDSLA
-697 LEGEEDI
+697 GEDDI
-704 IIDEDD
+704 IIDEDE
-710 MTRLPNVGSIG
+710 MTRLPAVGNIG

-730 DIEEKKSEIGNMEVP
+730 DIESKKSEIGNMEVP

-751 QKEEVFNSSEY
+751 QSEEVFNSSEY

>member
-20 SFPNPKDKEKLMDS
+20 SFPNPKDKDKLLDS

-39 RAVNEKRY
+39 RSVNDKRY
-47 MAYVEGLEDF
+47 TAYVEGLDDF

-81 RDTFRKFNNEYKEIT
+81 RDAFSKFNNEYKEIT
-96 GLDLEDKEQYNDLA
+96 GLDLEDKEQYNDLS

-134 EVKTYEKD
+134 EVRNYERD

-147 EESLNNDRVNR
+147 EEALNNDRVNH

-169 SFVHNNSFC
+169 SFIHNNSFC
-178 EGLDYSDIEF
+178 EALDYSDIGF
-188 ELEKLKDEI
+188 ELEKVRDEI
-197 RHKREELDNFY
+197 GHKRDELDNFY

-214 LNQELPDSKIN
+214 LNQNLPDSKIN

-244 EYVYRLYELISSIES
+244 EYVYELYELISSIET

-268 EKISRIFDDRLLL
+268 ERISRIFDDRLLL

-311 RVIDNINDVERR
+311 RVNDNISDAEKR

-333 LKDKNETV
+333 LRDKNETV

-360 GINVSMDMDVS
+360 GVNVRDSMDD
-371 MNTGVDTDIDIDTG
+371 NFDTDRESSSGNGDIDNG
-385 VNFDA
+385 
-390 DDDADFNADSST
+390 
-402 GNKYID
+402 GM
-408 SEIGNDP
+408 NDP
-415 AYSALLLE
+415 EYSALLLE
-423 EDLLNDEVNESN
+423 EDLLNDEVNENN
-435 PYGYYDFPLSEED
+435 PYGYSDFPLSDEN
-448 EVYGEISSRGYDGL
+448 EVYGEISNRGYDGL
-462 EDNVIV
+462 DDNVIV
-468 NVEDS
+468 NVGDS
-473 GDIDLESVKGIA
+473 GDIDLDSVKA
-485 SGVMQEVIDNVMLDS
+485 TANGVMKEVIDNVILDS
-500 EGEVSQELDGDS
+500 GNDSNESNSGD
-512 VVDNINA
+512 
-519 SDSIDTGVS
+519 IDTS
-528 NEGDIVSED
+528 TSDNEDTD
-537 KAEKV
+537 KGTDDVKSDNEEVVVHDSAKPEEEKV
-542 VNSEEVT
+542 
-549 HDSVNVKN
+549 
-557 GEDEATTTLDAEDI
+557 
-571 FANPSSTGKDDLTL
+571 DDLTL
-585 TFDSDDIFL
+585 TFNSDDIFL

-623 SVDSGAQA
+623 STDSGTKDAQI
-631 SEMVSSEGKDVGIV
+631 VSPEG
-645 APEASSDVDDVN
+645 SNSVN
-657 VSNVQSGPP
+657 VLNGQETS
-666 KEEMDD
+666 KEEADD

-691 PDMDSA
+691 PDMDDS
-697 LEGEEDI
+697 LEGEDDI
-704 IIDEDD
+704 IIDEDE
-710 MTRLPNVGSIG
+710 MTRLPEVGNIG

-730 DIEEKKSEIGNMEVP
+730 DIESKKSEIGNMEVP

-751 QKEEVFNSSEY
+751 QSEKVFNSSEY

>member
-20 SFPNPKDKEKLMDS
+20 SFPNPKDKEKLLDS

-39 RAVNEKRY
+39 RSVNDKRY
-47 MAYVEGLEDF
+47 TAYVEGLDDF
-57 YYKTNNLEDEKVRLN
+57 YYKTYNLEDEKVRLN

-81 RDTFRKFNNEYKEIT
+81 RDAFSKFNNEYKEIT
-96 GLDLEDKEQYNDLA
+96 GLDLEDKEQYNDLS

-134 EVKTYEKD
+134 EVRNYERD
-142 LDRFT
+142 LERFT
-147 EESLNNDRVNR
+147 EEALNNDRVNH

-169 SFVHNNSFC
+169 SFIHNNSFC
-178 EGLDYSDIEF
+178 EALDYSDIGF
-188 ELEKLKDEI
+188 ELEKVRDEI
-197 RHKREELDNFY
+197 GHKRDELDNFY

-214 LNQELPDSKIN
+214 LNQNLPDSKIN

-244 EYVYRLYELISSIES
+244 EYVYELYELISSIET
-259 EYSDVVSKR
+259 EYSDVVNKR
-268 EKISRIFDDRLLL
+268 ERISRIFDDRLLL

-311 RVIDNINDVERR
+311 RVNDNINDAERK

-333 LKDKNETV
+333 LRDKNETV

-360 GINVSMDMDVS
+360 GVNVRGSMDGDF
-371 MNTGVDTDIDIDTG
+371 DTDKESSSGNGDT
-385 VNFDA
+385 
-390 DDDADFNADSST
+390 DSD
-402 GNKYID
+402 GM
-408 SEIGNDP
+408 NDP
-415 AYSALLLE
+415 EYSALLLE
-423 EDLLNDEVNESN
+423 EDLLNDEINENN
-435 PYGYYDFPLSEED
+435 PYGYSDFPLSDEN
-448 EVYGEISSRGYDGL
+448 EVYGEISNRGYDGL
-462 EDNVIV
+462 DDNVIV
-468 NVEDS
+468 NVGDS
-473 GDIDLESVKGIA
+473 GDIDLDSVRA
-485 SGVMQEVIDNVMLDS
+485 TANGVMKEVIDNVILDS
-500 EGEVSQELDGDS
+500 GNDSNESNESNSGD
-512 VVDNINA
+512 
-519 SDSIDTGVS
+519 IDTS
-528 NEGDIVSED
+528 TSDNEDTD
-537 KAEKV
+537 KGTDDVKSDNEEVVVHDSAKPEEEKV
-542 VNSEEVT
+542 
-549 HDSVNVKN
+549 
-557 GEDEATTTLDAEDI
+557 
-571 FANPSSTGKDDLTL
+571 DDLTL
-585 TFDSDDIFL
+585 TFNSDDIFL

-623 SVDSGAQA
+623 STDSGTKDAQ
-631 SEMVSSEGKDVGIV
+631 IV
-645 APEASSDVDDVN
+645 APEVSSDVN
-657 VSNVQSGPP
+657 VLNGQEAS
-666 KEEMDD
+666 KEEADD

-686 EEKKL
+686 EEKKI
-691 PDMDSA
+691 PDMDDS
-697 LEGEEDI
+697 LEGEDDI
-704 IIDEDD
+704 IIDEDE
-710 MTRLPNVGSIG
+710 MTRLPEVGNIG

-730 DIEEKKSEIGNMEVP
+730 DIESKKSEIGNMEVP

-751 QKEEVFNSSEY
+751 QSEKVFNSSEY

>member
-20 SFPNPKDKEKLMDS
+20 SFPNPKDKDKLLDS

-39 RAVNEKRY
+39 RSVNDKRY
-47 MAYVEGLEDF
+47 TAYVEGLDDF

-81 RDTFRKFNNEYKEIT
+81 RDAFSKFNNEYKEIT
-96 GLDLEDKEQYNDLA
+96 GLDLEDKEQYNDLS

-134 EVKTYEKD
+134 EVRNYERD

-147 EESLNNDRVNR
+147 EEALNNDRVNR

-169 SFVHNNSFC
+169 SFIHNNSFC
-178 EGLDYSDIEF
+178 EALDYSDIGF
-188 ELEKLKDEI
+188 ELEKVRDEI
-197 RHKREELDNFY
+197 GHKRDELDNFY

-214 LNQELPDSKIN
+214 LNQNLPDSKIN

-244 EYVYRLYELISSIES
+244 EYVYELYELISSIET

-268 EKISRIFDDRLLL
+268 ERISRIFDDRLLL

-311 RVIDNINDVERR
+311 RVNDNISDTERK
-323 IESAKEEIRG
+323 IKSAKEEIRG
-333 LKDKNETV
+333 LRDKNETV

-360 GINVSMDMDVS
+360 GVNVRDSMDA
-371 MNTGVDTDIDIDTG
+371 NFDTDRESSSGNGDT
-385 VNFDA
+385 DS
-390 DDDADFNADSST
+390 DDM
-402 GNKYID
+402 
-408 SEIGNDP
+408 NDP
-415 AYSALLLE
+415 EYSALLLE
-423 EDLLNDEVNESN
+423 EDLLNDEVNENN
-435 PYGYYDFPLSEED
+435 PYGYSDFPLSDEN
-448 EVYGEISSRGYDGL
+448 EVYGEISNRGYDGL
-462 EDNVIV
+462 DDNVIV
-468 NVEDS
+468 NVGDS
-473 GDIDLESVKGIA
+473 GDIDLDSVRA
-485 SGVMQEVIDNVMLDS
+485 TANGVMKEVIDNVILDS
-500 EGEVSQELDGDS
+500 GNGSNDSNSGD
-512 VVDNINA
+512 
-519 SDSIDTGVS
+519 IDTS
-528 NEGDIVSED
+528 TSDNEDTD
-537 KAEKV
+537 KGTDDVKSDNEEVVVHDSAKPEEEKV
-542 VNSEEVT
+542 
-549 HDSVNVKN
+549 
-557 GEDEATTTLDAEDI
+557 
-571 FANPSSTGKDDLTL
+571 DDFTL
-585 TFDSDDIFL
+585 TFNSDDIFL

-623 SVDSGAQA
+623 STDSGTKDAQI
-631 SEMVSSEGKDVGIV
+631 VS
-645 APEASSDVDDVN
+645 PEVSSDVN
-657 VSNVQSGPP
+657 VLNGQEAS
-666 KEEMDD
+666 KEEADD

-691 PDMDSA
+691 PDMDDS
-697 LEGEEDI
+697 LEGEDDI
-704 IIDEDD
+704 IIDEDE
-710 MTRLPNVGSIG
+710 MTRLPEVGNIG

-730 DIEEKKSEIGNMEVP
+730 DIESKKSEIGNMEVP

-751 QKEEVFNSSEY
+751 QSEEVFNSSEY

>member
-20 SFPNPKDKEKLMDS
+20 SFPNPKDKDKLLDS

-39 RAVNEKRY
+39 RSVNDKRY
-47 MAYVEGLEDF
+47 MAYVEGLDDF
-57 YYKTNNLEDEKVRLN
+57 YYKTYNLEDEKVRLN

-81 RDTFRKFNNEYKEIT
+81 RDAFSKFNNEYKEIT
-96 GLDLEDKEQYNDLA
+96 GLDLEDKEQYNDLS

-134 EVKTYEKD
+134 EVRNYERD

-147 EESLNNDRVNR
+147 EEALNNDRVNH

-169 SFVHNNSFC
+169 SFIHNNSFC
-178 EGLDYSDIEF
+178 EALDYSDIGF
-188 ELEKLKDEI
+188 ELEKVRDEI
-197 RHKREELDNFY
+197 GHKRDELDNFY

-214 LNQELPDSKIN
+214 LNQNLPDSKIN

-244 EYVYRLYELISSIES
+244 EYVYELYELISSIET

-268 EKISRIFDDRLLL
+268 ERISRIFDDRLLL

-311 RVIDNINDVERR
+311 RVNDNISDAEKR
-323 IESAKEEIRG
+323 IESAKEEIRA
-333 LKDKNETV
+333 LRDKNETV

-360 GINVSMDMDVS
+360 GVNVRGSMDDNFATDKES
-371 MNTGVDTDIDIDTG
+371 SSDNGDIDNG
-385 VNFDA
+385 
-390 DDDADFNADSST
+390 
-402 GNKYID
+402 GM
-408 SEIGNDP
+408 NDP
-415 AYSALLLE
+415 EYSALLLE
-423 EDLLNDEVNESN
+423 EDLLNDEVNENN
-435 PYGYYDFPLSEED
+435 PYGYFDFPLSDEN
-448 EVYGEISSRGYDGL
+448 EVYGEISNRGYDGL
-462 EDNVIV
+462 DDNVIV
-468 NVEDS
+468 NVGDS
-473 GDIDLESVKGIA
+473 GDIDLDSVRA
-485 SGVMQEVIDNVMLDS
+485 TANGVMKEVIDNVILDS
-500 EGEVSQELDGDS
+500 GNGSNESNSGD
-512 VVDNINA
+512 
-519 SDSIDTGVS
+519 IDTSTSDNGDTDKGTDDVKS
-528 NEGDIVSED
+528 DNEEVVVHDSAKPEE
-537 KAEKV
+537 EKV
-542 VNSEEVT
+542 
-549 HDSVNVKN
+549 
-557 GEDEATTTLDAEDI
+557 
-571 FANPSSTGKDDLTL
+571 DDLTL
-585 TFDSDDIFL
+585 TFNSDDIFL

-623 SVDSGAQA
+623 STDSGNKDAQ
-631 SEMVSSEGKDVGIV
+631 IV
-645 APEASSDVDDVN
+645 APEVSSDVN
-657 VSNVQSGPP
+657 VLNGQEVS
-666 KEEMDD
+666 KEEADD

-691 PDMDSA
+691 PDMDDS
-697 LEGEEDI
+697 LEGEDDI
-704 IIDEDD
+704 IIDEDE
-710 MTRLPNVGSIG
+710 MTRLPEVGNIG

-730 DIEEKKSEIGNMEVP
+730 DIESKKSEIGNMEVP

-751 QKEEVFNSSEY
+751 QSEEVFNSSEY

>member
-20 SFPNPKDKEKLMDS
+20 SFPNPKDKDKLLDS

-39 RAVNEKRY
+39 RSVNDKRY
-47 MAYVEGLEDF
+47 MAYVEGLDDF

-81 RDTFRKFNNEYKEIT
+81 RDAFSKFNNEYKEIT
-96 GLDLEDKEQYNDLA
+96 GLDLEDKEQYNDLS

-134 EVKTYEKD
+134 EVKNFERD

-147 EESLNNDRVNR
+147 EEALNNDRVNR

-169 SFVHNNSFC
+169 SFIHNNSFC
-178 EGLDYSDIEF
+178 EALDYSDIGF
-188 ELEKLKDEI
+188 ELEKVRDEI
-197 RHKREELDNFY
+197 GHKRDELDNFY

-214 LNQELPDSKIN
+214 LNQNLPDSKIN

-244 EYVYRLYELISSIES
+244 EYVYELYELISSIET
-259 EYSDVVSKR
+259 EYSDVVNKR
-268 EKISRIFDDRLLL
+268 ERISRIFDDRLLL

-311 RVIDNINDVERR
+311 RVNDNINDAEKR

-333 LKDKNETV
+333 LRDKNETV

-360 GINVSMDMDVS
+360 GVNVRDSMDD
-371 MNTGVDTDIDIDTG
+371 NFDTDKESSSSVNGDIDNG
-385 VNFDA
+385 
-390 DDDADFNADSST
+390 
-402 GNKYID
+402 GM
-408 SEIGNDP
+408 NDP
-415 AYSALLLE
+415 EYSALLLE
-423 EDLLNDEVNESN
+423 EDLLNDEVNENN
-435 PYGYYDFPLSEED
+435 PYGYCDFPLSDED
-448 EVYGEISSRGYDGL
+448 EVYGEISNRGYDGL
-462 EDNVIV
+462 DDNVIV
-468 NVEDS
+468 NVGDS
-473 GDIDLESVKGIA
+473 GDIDLNSVRA
-485 SGVMQEVIDNVMLDS
+485 TANGVMKEVIDNVILDS
-500 EGEVSQELDGDS
+500 GNDS
-512 VVDNINA
+512 NESNSVD
-519 SDSIDTGVS
+519 IDTSTS
-528 NEGDIVSED
+528 NSGDTVKEADDVKSDNEEVVVHD
-537 KAEKV
+537 SAKPEEEKV
-542 VNSEEVT
+542 
-549 HDSVNVKN
+549 
-557 GEDEATTTLDAEDI
+557 
-571 FANPSSTGKDDLTL
+571 DDLTL
-585 TFDSDDIFL
+585 TFNSDDIFL

-623 SVDSGAQA
+623 STDSGTKDAQ
-631 SEMVSSEGKDVGIV
+631 IV
-645 APEASSDVDDVN
+645 APEVSSDVN
-657 VSNVQSGPP
+657 VLNGQEAS
-666 KEEMDD
+666 KEEADD

-691 PDMDSA
+691 PDMDDS
-697 LEGEEDI
+697 LEGEDDI
-704 IIDEDD
+704 IIDEDE
-710 MTRLPNVGSIG
+710 MTRLPEVGNIG

-730 DIEEKKSEIGNMEVP
+730 DIESKKSEIGNMEVP

-751 QKEEVFNSSEY
+751 QSEKVFNSSEY

>member
-20 SFPNPKDKEKLMDS
+20 SFPNPKDKEKLLDS

-39 RAVNEKRY
+39 RSVNDKRY
-47 MAYVEGLEDF
+47 TAYVEGLDDF
-57 YYKTNNLEDEKVRLN
+57 YYKTYNLEDEKVRLN

-81 RDTFRKFNNEYKEIT
+81 RDAFSKFNNEYKEIT
-96 GLDLEDKEQYNDLA
+96 GLDLEDKEQYNDLS

-134 EVKTYEKD
+134 EVRNYERD

-147 EESLNNDRVNR
+147 EEALNNDRVNH

-169 SFVHNNSFC
+169 SFIHNNSFC
-178 EGLDYSDIEF
+178 EALDYSDIGF
-188 ELEKLKDEI
+188 ELEKVRDEI
-197 RHKREELDNFY
+197 GHKRDELDNFY

-214 LNQELPDSKIN
+214 LNQNLPDSKIN

-244 EYVYRLYELISSIES
+244 EYVYELYELISSIET

-268 EKISRIFDDRLLL
+268 ERISRIFDDRLLL

-311 RVIDNINDVERR
+311 RVNDNISDAEKR

-333 LKDKNETV
+333 LRDKNETV

-360 GINVSMDMDVS
+360 GVNVRGSMDD
-371 MNTGVDTDIDIDTG
+371 NFDTDRVSSSDNGDIDNG
-385 VNFDA
+385 
-390 DDDADFNADSST
+390 
-402 GNKYID
+402 GM
-408 SEIGNDP
+408 NDP
-415 AYSALLLE
+415 EYSALLLE
-423 EDLLNDEVNESN
+423 EDLLNDEVNENN
-435 PYGYYDFPLSEED
+435 PYGYSDFPLSDEN
-448 EVYGEISSRGYDGL
+448 EVYGEISNRGYDGL
-462 EDNVIV
+462 DDNVIV
-468 NVEDS
+468 NVGDS
-473 GDIDLESVKGIA
+473 GDIDLDSVRA
-485 SGVMQEVIDNVMLDS
+485 TANGVMKEVIDNVILDS
-500 EGEVSQELDGDS
+500 GNDSNESNSGD
-512 VVDNINA
+512 
-519 SDSIDTGVS
+519 IDTS
-528 NEGDIVSED
+528 TSDNEDTD
-537 KAEKV
+537 KGTDDVKSDNEEVVVHDSAKPEEEKV
-542 VNSEEVT
+542 
-549 HDSVNVKN
+549 
-557 GEDEATTTLDAEDI
+557 
-571 FANPSSTGKDDLTL
+571 DDLTL
-585 TFDSDDIFL
+585 TFNSDDIFL

-623 SVDSGAQA
+623 STDSGTKDAQI
-631 SEMVSSEGKDVGIV
+631 VS
-645 APEASSDVDDVN
+645 PEVSSDVN
-657 VSNVQSGPP
+657 VLNGQESS
-666 KEEMDD
+666 KEEADD

-691 PDMDSA
+691 PDMDDS
-697 LEGEEDI
+697 LEGEDDI
-704 IIDEDD
+704 IIDEDE
-710 MTRLPNVGSIG
+710 MTRLPEVGNIG

-730 DIEEKKSEIGNMEVP
+730 DIESKKSEIGNMEVP

-751 QKEEVFNSSEY
+751 QSEEVFNSSEY

>member
-20 SFPNPKDKEKLMDS
+20 SFPNPKDKEKLLDS

-47 MAYVEGLEDF
+47 TAYVEGLEDF

-81 RDTFRKFNNEYKEIT
+81 RDAFRKFNNEYKEIT

-134 EVKTYEKD
+134 EVKTYERD

-147 EESLNNDRVNR
+147 EEALNNDRVNR

-178 EGLDYSDIEF
+178 EELDYSDIEF
-188 ELEKLKDEI
+188 ELEKLRDEI
-197 RHKREELDNFY
+197 RHKRDELDNFY

-214 LNQELPDSKIN
+214 ENQELPDSKIN

-244 EYVYRLYELISSIES
+244 EYVYKLYELISSIET

-311 RVIDNINDVERR
+311 RVNDNISDVERR

-360 GINVSMDMDVS
+360 GVNVS
-371 MNTGVDTDIDIDTG
+371 VDAESG
-385 VNFDA
+385 N
-390 DDDADFNADSST
+390 

-415 AYSALLLE
+415 EYSALLLE
-423 EDLLNDEVNESN
+423 EDLLNDEVSESN
-435 PYGYYDFPLSEED
+435 PYGYYDFPLSDED
-448 EVYGEISSRGYDGL
+448 EVYGEISNSGYDGL

-473 GDIDLESVKGIA
+473 GDIDLASVKVIA
-485 SGVMQEVIDNVMLDS
+485 DGVMQEVIDNVMLDS
-500 EGEVSQELDGDS
+500 DE
-512 VVDNINA
+512 
-519 SDSIDTGVS
+519 
-528 NEGDIVSED
+528 
-537 KAEKV
+537 
-542 VNSEEVT
+542 
-549 HDSVNVKN
+549 DSVNNSEDIDTTTSDEVDTINGVETEKSANDEVVVHDSANAEKN
-557 GEDEATTTLDAEDI
+557 GEEKMDEPTTLADEDI
-571 FANPSSTGKDDLTL
+571 FASPSSTDKDDLTL

-623 SVDSGAQA
+623 SADSGAQA
-631 SEMVSSEGKDVGIV
+631 SGTGPSEGKDVQIV
-645 APEASSDVDDVN
+645 APEVSDNVN
-657 VSNVQSGPP
+657 ILNGQETS
-666 KEEMDD
+666 KEETDD

-691 PDMDSA
+691 PDMENS

-710 MTRLPNVGSIG
+710 MTRLPEVGNIG

-751 QKEEVFNSSEY
+751 QPEAVFNSSEY

>member
-20 SFPNPKDKEKLMDS
+20 SFPNPKDKEKLLDS

-39 RAVNEKRY
+39 RSVNDKRY
-47 MAYVEGLEDF
+47 TAYVEGLDDF
-57 YYKTNNLEDEKVRLN
+57 YYKTYNLEDEKVRLN

-81 RDTFRKFNNEYKEIT
+81 RDAFSKFNNEYKEIT
-96 GLDLEDKEQYNDLA
+96 GLDLEDKEQYNDLS

-134 EVKTYEKD
+134 EVRNYEREME
-142 LDRFT
+142 RFT
-147 EESLNNDRVNR
+147 EEALNNDRVNH

-169 SFVHNNSFC
+169 SFIHNNSFC
-178 EGLDYSDIEF
+178 EALDYSDIGF
-188 ELEKLKDEI
+188 ELEKVRDEI
-197 RHKREELDNFY
+197 GHKRDELDNFY

-214 LNQELPDSKIN
+214 LNQNLPDSKIN

-244 EYVYRLYELISSIES
+244 EYVYELYELISSIET

-268 EKISRIFDDRLLL
+268 ERISRIFDDRLLL

-311 RVIDNINDVERR
+311 RVNDNISDAEKR

-333 LKDKNETV
+333 LRDKNETV

-360 GINVSMDMDVS
+360 GVNVRGSMDD
-371 MNTGVDTDIDIDTG
+371 NFDTDRE
-385 VNFDA
+385 
-390 DDDADFNADSST
+390 SSS
-402 GNKYID
+402 GNGYID
-408 SEIGNDP
+408 NGGMNDP
-415 AYSALLLE
+415 EYSALLLE
-423 EDLLNDEVNESN
+423 EDLLNDEVNENN
-435 PYGYYDFPLSEED
+435 PYGYSDFPLSDEN
-448 EVYGEISSRGYDGL
+448 EVYGEISNRGYDGL
-462 EDNVIV
+462 DDNVIV
-468 NVEDS
+468 NVGDS
-473 GDIDLESVKGIA
+473 GDIDLDSVRA
-485 SGVMQEVIDNVMLDS
+485 TANGVMKEVIDNVILDS
-500 EGEVSQELDGDS
+500 GNDS
-512 VVDNINA
+512 NESNSVD
-519 SDSIDTGVS
+519 IDTNTS
-528 NEGDIVSED
+528 DNEDTD
-537 KAEKV
+537 KGTDDVKSDNEEVVVHDSAKPEEEKV
-542 VNSEEVT
+542 
-549 HDSVNVKN
+549 
-557 GEDEATTTLDAEDI
+557 
-571 FANPSSTGKDDLTL
+571 DDLTL
-585 TFDSDDIFL
+585 TFNSDDIFL

-623 SVDSGAQA
+623 STDSGTKDAQI
-631 SEMVSSEGKDVGIV
+631 VS
-645 APEASSDVDDVN
+645 PEVSSDVN
-657 VSNVQSGPP
+657 VLNGQEAS
-666 KEEMDD
+666 KEEADD

-691 PDMDSA
+691 PDMNDS
-697 LEGEEDI
+697 LEGEDDI
-704 IIDEDD
+704 IIDEDE
-710 MTRLPNVGSIG
+710 MTRLPEIGNIG

-730 DIEEKKSEIGNMEVP
+730 DIESKKSEIGNMEVP

-751 QKEEVFNSSEY
+751 QSEKVFNSSEY

>member
-1 MVDMRDIL
+1 MRDIL

-20 SFPNPKDKEKLMDS
+20 SFPNPKDKEKLLDS

-39 RAVNEKRY
+39 RSVNDKRY
-47 MAYVEGLEDF
+47 TAYVEGLDDF
-57 YYKTNNLEDEKVRLN
+57 YYKTYNLEDEKVRLN

-81 RDTFRKFNNEYKEIT
+81 RDAFSKFNNEYKEIT
-96 GLDLEDKEQYNDLA
+96 GLDLEDKEQYNDLS

-134 EVKTYEKD
+134 EVRNYERD

-147 EESLNNDRVNR
+147 EEALNNDRVNH

-169 SFVHNNSFC
+169 SFIHNNSFC
-178 EGLDYSDIEF
+178 EALDYSDIGF
-188 ELEKLKDEI
+188 ELEKVRDEI
-197 RHKREELDNFY
+197 GHKRDELDNFY

-214 LNQELPDSKIN
+214 LNQNLPDSKIN

-244 EYVYRLYELISSIES
+244 EYVYELYELISSIET

-268 EKISRIFDDRLLL
+268 ERISRIFDDRLLL

-311 RVIDNINDVERR
+311 RVNDNISDAEKR

-333 LKDKNETV
+333 LRDKNETV

-360 GINVSMDMDVS
+360 GVNVRGSMDD
-371 MNTGVDTDIDIDTG
+371 NFDTDRESSSGNGDTDNG
-385 VNFDA
+385 
-390 DDDADFNADSST
+390 
-402 GNKYID
+402 GM
-408 SEIGNDP
+408 NDP
-415 AYSALLLE
+415 EYSALLLE
-423 EDLLNDEVNESN
+423 EDLLNDEVNENN
-435 PYGYYDFPLSEED
+435 PYGYSDFPLSDEN
-448 EVYGEISSRGYDGL
+448 EVYGEISNRGYDGL
-462 EDNVIV
+462 DDNVIV
-468 NVEDS
+468 NVGDS
-473 GDIDLESVKGIA
+473 GDIDLDSVRA
-485 SGVMQEVIDNVMLDS
+485 TANGVMKEVIDNVILDS
-500 EGEVSQELDGDS
+500 GNDSNESNSGD
-512 VVDNINA
+512 
-519 SDSIDTGVS
+519 IDTS
-528 NEGDIVSED
+528 TSDNEDTD
-537 KAEKV
+537 KGTDDVKSDNEEVVVHDSAKPEEEKV
-542 VNSEEVT
+542 
-549 HDSVNVKN
+549 
-557 GEDEATTTLDAEDI
+557 
-571 FANPSSTGKDDLTL
+571 DDLTL
-585 TFDSDDIFL
+585 TFNSDDIFL

-623 SVDSGAQA
+623 STDSGTKDAQ
-631 SEMVSSEGKDVGIV
+631 IV
-645 APEASSDVDDVN
+645 APEVSSDVN
-657 VSNVQSGPP
+657 VLNGQESS
-666 KEEMDD
+666 KEEADD

-691 PDMDSA
+691 PDVADS
-697 LEGEEDI
+697 LEGEDDI
-704 IIDEDD
+704 IIDEDE
-710 MTRLPNVGSIG
+710 MTRLPEVGNIG

-730 DIEEKKSEIGNMEVP
+730 DIESKKSEIGNMEVP

-751 QKEEVFNSSEY
+751 QSEEVFNSSEY

>member
-20 SFPNPKDKEKLMDS
+20 SFPNPKDKEKLLDS

-39 RAVNEKRY
+39 RSVNDKRY
-47 MAYVEGLEDF
+47 TAYVEGLDDF
-57 YYKTNNLEDEKVRLN
+57 YYKTYNLEDEKVRLN

-81 RDTFRKFNNEYKEIT
+81 RDAFSKFNNEYKEIT
-96 GLDLEDKEQYNDLA
+96 GLDLEDKEQYNDLS

-134 EVKTYEKD
+134 EVRNYEREME
-142 LDRFT
+142 RFT
-147 EESLNNDRVNR
+147 EEALNNDRVNH

-169 SFVHNNSFC
+169 SFIHNNSFC
-178 EGLDYSDIEF
+178 EALDYSDIGF
-188 ELEKLKDEI
+188 ELEKVRDEI
-197 RHKREELDNFY
+197 GHKRDELDNFY

-214 LNQELPDSKIN
+214 LNQNLPDSKIN

-244 EYVYRLYELISSIES
+244 EYVYELYELISSIET

-268 EKISRIFDDRLLL
+268 ERISRIFDDRLLL

-311 RVIDNINDVERR
+311 RVNDNISDAEKR
-323 IESAKEEIRG
+323 IESAKEEIRA
-333 LKDKNETV
+333 LRDKNETV

-360 GINVSMDMDVS
+360 GVNVRGSMDD
-371 MNTGVDTDIDIDTG
+371 NFDTDRESSSGNGDIDNG
-385 VNFDA
+385 
-390 DDDADFNADSST
+390 
-402 GNKYID
+402 GM
-408 SEIGNDP
+408 NDP
-415 AYSALLLE
+415 EYSALLLE
-423 EDLLNDEVNESN
+423 EDLLNDEVNENN
-435 PYGYYDFPLSEED
+435 PYGYSDFPLSDEN
-448 EVYGEISSRGYDGL
+448 EVYGEISNRGYDGL
-462 EDNVIV
+462 DDNVIV
-468 NVEDS
+468 NVGDS
-473 GDIDLESVKGIA
+473 GDIDLDSVRA
-485 SGVMQEVIDNVMLDS
+485 TANGVMKEVIDNVILDS
-500 EGEVSQELDGDS
+500 GNGSNDSNSGD
-512 VVDNINA
+512 
-519 SDSIDTGVS
+519 IDTS
-528 NEGDIVSED
+528 TSDNEDTD
-537 KAEKV
+537 KGTDDVKSDNEEVVVHDSAKPEEEKV
-542 VNSEEVT
+542 
-549 HDSVNVKN
+549 
-557 GEDEATTTLDAEDI
+557 
-571 FANPSSTGKDDLTL
+571 DDLTL
-585 TFDSDDIFL
+585 TFNSDDIFL

-623 SVDSGAQA
+623 STDSGNKDAQI
-631 SEMVSSEGKDVGIV
+631 VS
-645 APEASSDVDDVN
+645 PEVSSDVN
-657 VSNVQSGPP
+657 VLNGQEAS
-666 KEEMDD
+666 KEEADD

-691 PDMDSA
+691 PDMDDSLA
-697 LEGEEDI
+697 GEDDI
-704 IIDEDD
+704 IIDEDE
-710 MTRLPNVGSIG
+710 MTRLPAVGNIG

-730 DIEEKKSEIGNMEVP
+730 DIESKKSEIGNMEVP

-751 QKEEVFNSSEY
+751 QSEEVFNSSEY

>member
-20 SFPNPKDKEKLMDS
+20 SFPNPKDKDKLLDS

-39 RAVNEKRY
+39 RSVNDKRY
-47 MAYVEGLEDF
+47 TAYVEGLDDF

-81 RDTFRKFNNEYKEIT
+81 RDAFSKFNNEYKEIT
-96 GLDLEDKEQYNDLA
+96 GLDLEDKEQYNDLS

-134 EVKTYEKD
+134 EVRNYERD

-147 EESLNNDRVNR
+147 EEALNNDRVNH

-169 SFVHNNSFC
+169 SFIHNNSFC
-178 EGLDYSDIEF
+178 EALDYSDIGF
-188 ELEKLKDEI
+188 ELEKVRDEI
-197 RHKREELDNFY
+197 GHKRDELDNFY

-214 LNQELPDSKIN
+214 LNQNLPDSKIN

-244 EYVYRLYELISSIES
+244 EYVYELYELISSIET

-268 EKISRIFDDRLLL
+268 ERISRIFDDRLLL

-311 RVIDNINDVERR
+311 RVNDNISDAEKR

-333 LKDKNETV
+333 LRDKNETV

-360 GINVSMDMDVS
+360 GVNVRDSMDA
-371 MNTGVDTDIDIDTG
+371 NFDTDKESSSGNGDT
-385 VNFDA
+385 DS
-390 DDDADFNADSST
+390 DDM
-402 GNKYID
+402 
-408 SEIGNDP
+408 NDP
-415 AYSALLLE
+415 EYSALLLE
-423 EDLLNDEVNESN
+423 EDLLNDEVNENN
-435 PYGYYDFPLSEED
+435 PYGYSDFPLSDEN
-448 EVYGEISSRGYDGL
+448 EVYGEISNRGYDGL
-462 EDNVIV
+462 DDNVIV
-468 NVEDS
+468 NVGDS
-473 GDIDLESVKGIA
+473 GDIDLDSVKA
-485 SGVMQEVIDNVMLDS
+485 TANGVMKEVIDNVILDS
-500 EGEVSQELDGDS
+500 GNGSNDSNSGD
-512 VVDNINA
+512 
-519 SDSIDTGVS
+519 IDTS
-528 NEGDIVSED
+528 TSDNEDTD
-537 KAEKV
+537 KGTDDVKSDNEEVVVHDSAKPEEEKV
-542 VNSEEVT
+542 
-549 HDSVNVKN
+549 
-557 GEDEATTTLDAEDI
+557 
-571 FANPSSTGKDDLTL
+571 DDLTL
-585 TFDSDDIFL
+585 TFNSDDIFL

-623 SVDSGAQA
+623 STDSGTKDAQI
-631 SEMVSSEGKDVGIV
+631 VS
-645 APEASSDVDDVN
+645 PEVSSDVN
-657 VSNVQSGPP
+657 VLNGQEAS
-666 KEEMDD
+666 KEEADD

-691 PDMDSA
+691 PDMNDS
-697 LEGEEDI
+697 LEGEDDI
-704 IIDEDD
+704 IIDEDE
-710 MTRLPNVGSIG
+710 MTRLPEVGNIG

-730 DIEEKKSEIGNMEVP
+730 DIESKKSEIGNMEVP

-751 QKEEVFNSSEY
+751 QSEEVFNSSEY

>member
-20 SFPNPKDKEKLMDS
+20 SFPNPKDKDKLLDS

-39 RAVNEKRY
+39 RSVNDKRY
-47 MAYVEGLEDF
+47 TAYVEGLDDF
-57 YYKTNNLEDEKVRLN
+57 YYKTYNLEDEKVRLN

-81 RDTFRKFNNEYKEIT
+81 RDAFSKFNNEYKEIT
-96 GLDLEDKEQYNDLA
+96 GLDLEDKEQYNDLS

-134 EVKTYEKD
+134 EVRNYEKEME
-142 LDRFT
+142 RFT
-147 EESLNNDRVNR
+147 EEALNNDRVNH

-169 SFVHNNSFC
+169 SFIHNNSFC
-178 EGLDYSDIEF
+178 EALDYSDIGF
-188 ELEKLKDEI
+188 ELEKVRDEI
-197 RHKREELDNFY
+197 GHKRDELDNFY

-214 LNQELPDSKIN
+214 LNQNLPDSKIN

-244 EYVYRLYELISSIES
+244 EYVYELYELISSIET

-268 EKISRIFDDRLLL
+268 ERISRIFDDRLLL

-311 RVIDNINDVERR
+311 RVNDNISDAEKR
-323 IESAKEEIRG
+323 IESAKEEIRA
-333 LKDKNETV
+333 LRDKNETV

-360 GINVSMDMDVS
+360 GVNVRGSMDD
-371 MNTGVDTDIDIDTG
+371 NFDTDRVSSSDNGDIDNG
-385 VNFDA
+385 
-390 DDDADFNADSST
+390 
-402 GNKYID
+402 GM
-408 SEIGNDP
+408 NDP
-415 AYSALLLE
+415 EYSALLLE
-423 EDLLNDEVNESN
+423 EDLLNDEVNENN
-435 PYGYYDFPLSEED
+435 PYGYSDFPLSDEN
-448 EVYGEISSRGYDGL
+448 EVYGEISNRGYDGL
-462 EDNVIV
+462 DDNVIV
-468 NVEDS
+468 NVGDS
-473 GDIDLESVKGIA
+473 GDIDLDSVRA
-485 SGVMQEVIDNVMLDS
+485 TANGVMKEVIDNVILDS
-500 EGEVSQELDGDS
+500 GNDSNESNSGD
-512 VVDNINA
+512 
-519 SDSIDTGVS
+519 IDTS
-528 NEGDIVSED
+528 TSDNEDTD
-537 KAEKV
+537 KGTDDVKSDNEEVVVHDSAKPEEEKV
-542 VNSEEVT
+542 
-549 HDSVNVKN
+549 
-557 GEDEATTTLDAEDI
+557 
-571 FANPSSTGKDDLTL
+571 DDLTL
-585 TFDSDDIFL
+585 TFNSDDIFL

-623 SVDSGAQA
+623 STDSETKDAQ
-631 SEMVSSEGKDVGIV
+631 IV
-645 APEASSDVDDVN
+645 APEVSSDVN
-657 VSNVQSGPP
+657 VLNGHEAS
-666 KEEMDD
+666 KEEADD

-691 PDMDSA
+691 PDMDDS
-697 LEGEEDI
+697 LEGEDDI
-704 IIDEDD
+704 IIDEDE
-710 MTRLPNVGSIG
+710 MTRLPEVGNIG

-730 DIEEKKSEIGNMEVP
+730 DIESKKSEIGNMEVP

-751 QKEEVFNSSEY
+751 QSEEVFNSSEY

>member
-20 SFPNPKDKEKLMDS
+20 SFPNPKDKDKLLDS

-39 RAVNEKRY
+39 RSVNDKRY
-47 MAYVEGLEDF
+47 TAYVEGLDDF

-81 RDTFRKFNNEYKEIT
+81 RDAFSKFNNEYKEIT
-96 GLDLEDKEQYNDLA
+96 GLDLEDKEQYNDLS

-134 EVKTYEKD
+134 EVRNYERD

-147 EESLNNDRVNR
+147 EEALNNDRVNH

-169 SFVHNNSFC
+169 SFIHNNSFC
-178 EGLDYSDIEF
+178 EALDYSDIGF
-188 ELEKLKDEI
+188 ELEKVRDEI
-197 RHKREELDNFY
+197 GHKRDELDNFY

-214 LNQELPDSKIN
+214 LNQNLPDSKIN

-244 EYVYRLYELISSIES
+244 EYVYELYELISSIET

-268 EKISRIFDDRLLL
+268 ERISRIFDDRLLL

-311 RVIDNINDVERR
+311 RVNDNISDAEKR

-333 LKDKNETV
+333 LRDKNETV

-360 GINVSMDMDVS
+360 GVNVRGSMDD
-371 MNTGVDTDIDIDTG
+371 NFDTDRGSSSGNGDTDS
-385 VNFDA
+385 DA
-390 DDDADFNADSST
+390 M
-402 GNKYID
+402 
-408 SEIGNDP
+408 NDP
-415 AYSALLLE
+415 EYSALLLE
-423 EDLLNDEVNESN
+423 EDILNDEVNENN
-435 PYGYYDFPLSEED
+435 PYGYSDFPLSDEN
-448 EVYGEISSRGYDGL
+448 EVYGEISNRGYDGL
-462 EDNVIV
+462 DDNVIV
-468 NVEDS
+468 NVGDS
-473 GDIDLESVKGIA
+473 GDIDLDSVRA
-485 SGVMQEVIDNVMLDS
+485 TANGVMKEVIDNVILDS
-500 EGEVSQELDGDS
+500 GNGSNESNSGD
-512 VVDNINA
+512 
-519 SDSIDTGVS
+519 IDTS
-528 NEGDIVSED
+528 TSDNEDTD
-537 KAEKV
+537 KGTDDVKSDNEEVVVHDSAKPEEEKV
-542 VNSEEVT
+542 
-549 HDSVNVKN
+549 
-557 GEDEATTTLDAEDI
+557 
-571 FANPSSTGKDDLTL
+571 DDLTL
-585 TFDSDDIFL
+585 TFNSDDIFL

-623 SVDSGAQA
+623 STDSGTKDAQ
-631 SEMVSSEGKDVGIV
+631 IV
-645 APEASSDVDDVN
+645 APEVSSDVN
-657 VSNVQSGPP
+657 VLNGQEAS
-666 KEEMDD
+666 KEEADD

-691 PDMDSA
+691 PDVADS
-697 LEGEEDI
+697 LEGEDDI
-704 IIDEDD
+704 IIDEDE
-710 MTRLPNVGSIG
+710 MTRLPEVGNIG

-730 DIEEKKSEIGNMEVP
+730 DIESKKSEIGNMEVP

-751 QKEEVFNSSEY
+751 QSEEVFNSSEY

>member
-20 SFPNPKDKEKLMDS
+20 SFPNPKDKEKLLDS

-47 MAYVEGLEDF
+47 TAYIEGLEDF

-81 RDTFRKFNNEYKEIT
+81 RDAFRKFNNEYKEIT

-134 EVKTYEKD
+134 EVKTYERD

-147 EESLNNDRVNR
+147 EEALNNDRVNR

-178 EGLDYSDIEF
+178 EELDYSDIEF
-188 ELEKLKDEI
+188 ELEKLRDEI
-197 RHKREELDNFY
+197 RHKRDELDNFY

-214 LNQELPDSKIN
+214 ENQELPDSKIN

-244 EYVYRLYELISSIES
+244 EYVYKLYELISSIET

-311 RVIDNINDVERR
+311 RVNDNISDVERR

-360 GINVSMDMDVS
+360 GVNVS
-371 MNTGVDTDIDIDTG
+371 VDAESG
-385 VNFDA
+385 N
-390 DDDADFNADSST
+390 

-415 AYSALLLE
+415 EYSALLLE
-423 EDLLNDEVNESN
+423 EDLLNDEVSESN
-435 PYGYYDFPLSEED
+435 PYGYYDFPLSDED
-448 EVYGEISSRGYDGL
+448 EVYGEISNRGYDGL

-473 GDIDLESVKGIA
+473 GDIDLASVKVIA
-485 SGVMQEVIDNVMLDS
+485 DGVMQEVIDNVMLDS
-500 EGEVSQELDGDS
+500 EDEASQELGM
-512 VVDNINA
+512 N
-519 SDSIDTGVS
+519 SDV
-528 NEGDIVSED
+528 
-537 KAEKV
+537 
-542 VNSEEVT
+542 
-549 HDSVNVKN
+549 DSVNDSEDIGVSASDEVDTINGIEMEKSADDNVEVHDSATALQN
-557 GEDEATTTLDAEDI
+557 GEEKMDETTTLADEDI
-571 FANPSSTGKDDLTL
+571 FANPSSTDKDDLTL

-623 SVDSGAQA
+623 SADSGSKG
-631 SEMVSSEGKDVGIV
+631 SETVPSEDNVGIV
-645 APEASSDVDDVN
+645 SPKVSDNVN
-657 VSNVQSGPP
+657 VLNGQETS
-666 KEEMDD
+666 KEEADD

-691 PDMDSA
+691 PDMENS

-710 MTRLPNVGSIG
+710 MTRLPEVGSIG

-751 QKEEVFNSSEY
+751 QTEAVFNSSEY

>member
-20 SFPNPKDKEKLMDS
+20 SFPNPKDKEKLLDS

-39 RAVNEKRY
+39 RSVNDKRY
-47 MAYVEGLEDF
+47 TAYVEGLDDF
-57 YYKTNNLEDEKVRLN
+57 YYKTYNLEDEKVRLN

-81 RDTFRKFNNEYKEIT
+81 RDAFSKFNNEYKEIT
-96 GLDLEDKEQYNDLA
+96 GLDLEDKEQYNDLS

-128 IKSLEE
+128 INSLEE
-134 EVKTYEKD
+134 EVKNYERD

-147 EESLNNDRVNR
+147 EEALNNDRVNR

-169 SFVHNNSFC
+169 SFIHNNSFC
-178 EGLDYSDIEF
+178 EALDYSDIGF
-188 ELEKLKDEI
+188 ELEKVRDEI
-197 RHKREELDNFY
+197 GHKRDELDNFY

-214 LNQELPDSKIN
+214 LNQNLPDSKIN

-244 EYVYRLYELISSIES
+244 EYVYELYELISSIET

-268 EKISRIFDDRLLL
+268 ERISRIFDDRLLL

-311 RVIDNINDVERR
+311 RVNDNISDAEER

-333 LKDKNETV
+333 LRDKNETV

-360 GINVSMDMDVS
+360 GVNVRGSMDD
-371 MNTGVDTDIDIDTG
+371 NFDTDRESSSGNGDT
-385 VNFDA
+385 DS
-390 DDDADFNADSST
+390 DDM
-402 GNKYID
+402 
-408 SEIGNDP
+408 NDP
-415 AYSALLLE
+415 EYSALLLE
-423 EDLLNDEVNESN
+423 EDLLNDEVNENN
-435 PYGYYDFPLSEED
+435 PYGYSDFPLSDEN
-448 EVYGEISSRGYDGL
+448 EVYGEISNRGYDGL
-462 EDNVIV
+462 DDNVIV
-468 NVEDS
+468 NVGDS
-473 GDIDLESVKGIA
+473 GDIDLDSVRA
-485 SGVMQEVIDNVMLDS
+485 TANGVMKEVIDNVILDS
-500 EGEVSQELDGDS
+500 GNDS
-512 VVDNINA
+512 NESNSVD
-519 SDSIDTGVS
+519 IDTS
-528 NEGDIVSED
+528 TSDNEDTD
-537 KAEKV
+537 KGTDDVKSDNEEVVVHDSAKPEEEKV
-542 VNSEEVT
+542 
-549 HDSVNVKN
+549 
-557 GEDEATTTLDAEDI
+557 
-571 FANPSSTGKDDLTL
+571 DDLTL
-585 TFDSDDIFL
+585 TFNSDDIFL

-623 SVDSGAQA
+623 STDSGTKDAQ
-631 SEMVSSEGKDVGIV
+631 IV
-645 APEASSDVDDVN
+645 APEVSSDVN
-657 VSNVQSGPP
+657 VLNGQEAS
-666 KEEMDD
+666 KEEADD

-691 PDMDSA
+691 PDVADS
-697 LEGEEDI
+697 LEGEDDI
-704 IIDEDD
+704 IIDEDE
-710 MTRLPNVGSIG
+710 MTRLPEVGNIG

-730 DIEEKKSEIGNMEVP
+730 DIESKKSEIGNMEVP

-751 QKEEVFNSSEY
+751 QSEEVFNSSEY

>member
-20 SFPNPKDKEKLMDS
+20 SFPNPKDKEKLLDS

-39 RAVNEKRY
+39 RSVNDKRY
-47 MAYVEGLEDF
+47 TAYVEGLDDF
-57 YYKTNNLEDEKVRLN
+57 YYKTYNLEDEKVRLN

-81 RDTFRKFNNEYKEIT
+81 RDAFSKFNNEYKEIT
-96 GLDLEDKEQYNDLA
+96 GLDLEDKEQYNDLS

-128 IKSLEE
+128 INSLEE
-134 EVKTYEKD
+134 EVRNYERD

-147 EESLNNDRVNR
+147 EEALNNDRVNR

-169 SFVHNNSFC
+169 SFIHNNSFC
-178 EGLDYSDIEF
+178 EALDYSDIGF
-188 ELEKLKDEI
+188 ELEKVRDEI
-197 RHKREELDNFY
+197 GHKRDELDNFY

-214 LNQELPDSKIN
+214 LNQNLPDSKIN

-244 EYVYRLYELISSIES
+244 EYVYELYELISSIET

-268 EKISRIFDDRLLL
+268 ERISRIFDDRLLL

-311 RVIDNINDVERR
+311 RVNDNISDAEKR

-333 LKDKNETV
+333 LRDKNETV

-360 GINVSMDMDVS
+360 GVNVRGSMDD
-371 MNTGVDTDIDIDTG
+371 NFDTDKESSSGNGDIDNG
-385 VNFDA
+385 
-390 DDDADFNADSST
+390 
-402 GNKYID
+402 GM
-408 SEIGNDP
+408 NDP
-415 AYSALLLE
+415 EYSALLLE
-423 EDLLNDEVNESN
+423 EDLLNDEVNENN
-435 PYGYYDFPLSEED
+435 PYGYCDFPLSDEN
-448 EVYGEISSRGYDGL
+448 EVYGEISNRGYDGL
-462 EDNVIV
+462 DDNVIV
-468 NVEDS
+468 NVGDS
-473 GDIDLESVKGIA
+473 GDIDLDSVRA
-485 SGVMQEVIDNVMLDS
+485 TANGVMKEVIDNVILDS
-500 EGEVSQELDGDS
+500 GNDSNESNSGD
-512 VVDNINA
+512 
-519 SDSIDTGVS
+519 IDTS
-528 NEGDIVSED
+528 TSDNEDTD
-537 KAEKV
+537 KGTDDVKSDNDEVVVHDSAKPEEEKV
-542 VNSEEVT
+542 
-549 HDSVNVKN
+549 
-557 GEDEATTTLDAEDI
+557 
-571 FANPSSTGKDDLTL
+571 DDLTL
-585 TFDSDDIFL
+585 TFNSDDIFL

-623 SVDSGAQA
+623 STDSGTKDAQ
-631 SEMVSSEGKDVGIV
+631 IV
-645 APEASSDVDDVN
+645 APEVSSDVN
-657 VSNVQSGPP
+657 VLNGQEAS
-666 KEEMDD
+666 KEEADD

-691 PDMDSA
+691 PDMDDSLA
-697 LEGEEDI
+697 GEDDI
-704 IIDEDD
+704 IIDEDE
-710 MTRLPNVGSIG
+710 MTRLPEVGNIG

-730 DIEEKKSEIGNMEVP
+730 DIESKKSEIGNMEVP

-751 QKEEVFNSSEY
+751 QSEKVFNSSEY

>member
-20 SFPNPKDKEKLMDS
+20 SFPNPKDKDKLLDS

-39 RAVNEKRY
+39 RSVNDKRY
-47 MAYVEGLEDF
+47 TAYVEGLDDF

-81 RDTFRKFNNEYKEIT
+81 RDAFSKFNNEYKEIT
-96 GLDLEDKEQYNDLA
+96 GLDLEDKEQYNDLS

-134 EVKTYEKD
+134 EVRNYERD

-147 EESLNNDRVNR
+147 EEALNNDRVNR

-169 SFVHNNSFC
+169 SFIHNNSFC
-178 EGLDYSDIEF
+178 EALDYSDIGF
-188 ELEKLKDEI
+188 ELEKVRDEI
-197 RHKREELDNFY
+197 GHKRDELDNFY

-214 LNQELPDSKIN
+214 LNQNLPDSKIN

-244 EYVYRLYELISSIES
+244 EYVYELYELISSIET

-268 EKISRIFDDRLLL
+268 ERISRIFDDRLLL

-311 RVIDNINDVERR
+311 RVNDNISDAEKR
-323 IESAKEEIRG
+323 IESAKEEIRA
-333 LKDKNETV
+333 LRDKNETV

-360 GINVSMDMDVS
+360 GVNVRGSMDG
-371 MNTGVDTDIDIDTG
+371 NFDTDRESSSDNGDT
-385 VNFDA
+385 DS
-390 DDDADFNADSST
+390 DDM
-402 GNKYID
+402 
-408 SEIGNDP
+408 NDP
-415 AYSALLLE
+415 EYSALLLE
-423 EDLLNDEVNESN
+423 EDLLNDEVNENN
-435 PYGYYDFPLSEED
+435 PYGYSDFPLSEEN
-448 EVYGEISSRGYDGL
+448 EVYGEISNRGYDGL
-462 EDNVIV
+462 DDNVIV
-468 NVEDS
+468 NVGDS
-473 GDIDLESVKGIA
+473 GDIDLDSVRA
-485 SGVMQEVIDNVMLDS
+485 TANGVMKEVIDNVILDS
-500 EGEVSQELDGDS
+500 GNDSNESNSGD
-512 VVDNINA
+512 
-519 SDSIDTGVS
+519 IDTS
-528 NEGDIVSED
+528 TSDNEDTD
-537 KAEKV
+537 KGTDDVKSDNEEVVVHDSAKPEEEKV
-542 VNSEEVT
+542 
-549 HDSVNVKN
+549 
-557 GEDEATTTLDAEDI
+557 
-571 FANPSSTGKDDLTL
+571 DDLTL
-585 TFDSDDIFL
+585 TFNSDDIFL

-623 SVDSGAQA
+623 STDSGTKDAQ
-631 SEMVSSEGKDVGIV
+631 IV
-645 APEASSDVDDVN
+645 APEVGSDVN
-657 VSNVQSGPP
+657 VLNGQEAS
-666 KEEMDD
+666 KEEADD

-691 PDMDSA
+691 PDMDDS
-697 LEGEEDI
+697 LEGEDDI
-704 IIDEDD
+704 IIDEDE
-710 MTRLPNVGSIG
+710 MTRLPEVGNIG

-730 DIEEKKSEIGNMEVP
+730 DIESKKSEIGNMEVP

-751 QKEEVFNSSEY
+751 QSEEVFNSSEY

>member
-20 SFPNPKDKEKLMDS
+20 SFPNPKDKDKLLDS

-39 RAVNEKRY
+39 RSVNDKRY
-47 MAYVEGLEDF
+47 TAYVEGLDDF
-57 YYKTNNLEDEKVRLN
+57 YYKTYNLEDEKVRLN

-81 RDTFRKFNNEYKEIT
+81 RDAFSKFNNEYKEIT
-96 GLDLEDKEQYNDLA
+96 GLDLEDKEQYNDLS

-134 EVKTYEKD
+134 EVRNYEREME
-142 LDRFT
+142 RFT
-147 EESLNNDRVNR
+147 EEALNNDRVNH

-169 SFVHNNSFC
+169 SFIHNNSFC
-178 EGLDYSDIEF
+178 EALDYSDIGF
-188 ELEKLKDEI
+188 ELEKVRDEI
-197 RHKREELDNFY
+197 GHKRDELDNFY

-214 LNQELPDSKIN
+214 LNQNLPDSKIN

-244 EYVYRLYELISSIES
+244 EYVYELYELISSIET

-268 EKISRIFDDRLLL
+268 ERISRIFDDRLLL

-311 RVIDNINDVERR
+311 RVNDNISDAEKR
-323 IESAKEEIRG
+323 IESAKEEIRA
-333 LKDKNETV
+333 LRDKNETV

-360 GINVSMDMDVS
+360 GVNVRGSMDD
-371 MNTGVDTDIDIDTG
+371 NFDTDRESSSGNGDIDNG
-385 VNFDA
+385 
-390 DDDADFNADSST
+390 
-402 GNKYID
+402 GM
-408 SEIGNDP
+408 NDP
-415 AYSALLLE
+415 EYSALLLE
-423 EDLLNDEVNESN
+423 EDLLNDEVNENN
-435 PYGYYDFPLSEED
+435 PYGYSDFPLSDEN
-448 EVYGEISSRGYDGL
+448 EVYGEISNRGYDGL
-462 EDNVIV
+462 DDNVIV
-468 NVEDS
+468 NVGDS
-473 GDIDLESVKGIA
+473 GDIDLDSVRA
-485 SGVMQEVIDNVMLDS
+485 TANGVMKEVIDNVILDS
-500 EGEVSQELDGDS
+500 GNDS
-512 VVDNINA
+512 NESNSVD
-519 SDSIDTGVS
+519 IDTSTS
-528 NEGDIVSED
+528 NSGDTD
-537 KAEKV
+537 KGTDDVKSDNEEVVVHDSAKPEEEKV
-542 VNSEEVT
+542 
-549 HDSVNVKN
+549 
-557 GEDEATTTLDAEDI
+557 
-571 FANPSSTGKDDLTL
+571 DDLTL
-585 TFDSDDIFL
+585 TFNSDDIFL

-623 SVDSGAQA
+623 STDSGTKDAQ
-631 SEMVSSEGKDVGIV
+631 IV
-645 APEASSDVDDVN
+645 APEVSSDVN
-657 VSNVQSGPP
+657 VLNGQEAS
-666 KEEMDD
+666 KEEADD

-691 PDMDSA
+691 PDMDDS
-697 LEGEEDI
+697 LEGEDDI
-704 IIDEDD
+704 IIDEDE
-710 MTRLPNVGSIG
+710 MTRLPEVGNIG

-730 DIEEKKSEIGNMEVP
+730 DIESKKSEIGNMEVP

-751 QKEEVFNSSEY
+751 QSEKVFNSSEY

>member
-20 SFPNPKDKEKLMDS
+20 SFPNPKDKEKLLDS

-39 RAVNEKRY
+39 RSVNDKRY
-47 MAYVEGLEDF
+47 TAYVEGLDDF
-57 YYKTNNLEDEKVRLN
+57 YYKTYNLEDEKVRLN

-81 RDTFRKFNNEYKEIT
+81 RDAFSKFNNEYKEIT
-96 GLDLEDKEQYNDLA
+96 GLDLEDKEQYNDLS

-134 EVKTYEKD
+134 EVRNYERD

-147 EESLNNDRVNR
+147 EEALNNDRVNH

-169 SFVHNNSFC
+169 SFIHNNSFC
-178 EGLDYSDIEF
+178 EALDYSDIGF
-188 ELEKLKDEI
+188 ELEKVRDEI
-197 RHKREELDNFY
+197 GHKRDELDNFY

-214 LNQELPDSKIN
+214 LNQNLPDSKIN

-244 EYVYRLYELISSIES
+244 EYVYELYELISSIET

-268 EKISRIFDDRLLL
+268 ERISRIFDDRLLL

-311 RVIDNINDVERR
+311 RVNDNINDAEKR

-333 LKDKNETV
+333 LRDKNETV

-360 GINVSMDMDVS
+360 GVNVRGSMDD
-371 MNTGVDTDIDIDTG
+371 NFDTDRESSSGNGDIDSDG
-385 VNFDA
+385 M
-390 DDDADFNADSST
+390 
-402 GNKYID
+402 
-408 SEIGNDP
+408 NDP
-415 AYSALLLE
+415 EYSALLLE
-423 EDLLNDEVNESN
+423 EDLLNDEVNENN
-435 PYGYYDFPLSEED
+435 PYGYSDFPLSDEN
-448 EVYGEISSRGYDGL
+448 EVYGEISNRGYDGL
-462 EDNVIV
+462 DDNVIV
-468 NVEDS
+468 NVGDS
-473 GDIDLESVKGIA
+473 GDIDLDSVRA
-485 SGVMQEVIDNVMLDS
+485 TANGVMKEVIDNVILDS
-500 EGEVSQELDGDS
+500 GNGSNDSNSGD
-512 VVDNINA
+512 
-519 SDSIDTGVS
+519 IDTS
-528 NEGDIVSED
+528 TSDNEDTD
-537 KAEKV
+537 KGTDDVKSDNEEVVVHDSAKPEEEKV
-542 VNSEEVT
+542 
-549 HDSVNVKN
+549 
-557 GEDEATTTLDAEDI
+557 
-571 FANPSSTGKDDLTL
+571 DDLTL
-585 TFDSDDIFL
+585 TFNSDDIFL

-623 SVDSGAQA
+623 STDSGTKDAQI
-631 SEMVSSEGKDVGIV
+631 VS
-645 APEASSDVDDVN
+645 PEVSSDVN
-657 VSNVQSGPP
+657 VLNGQEAS
-666 KEEMDD
+666 KEEADD

-691 PDMDSA
+691 PDMDDS
-697 LEGEEDI
+697 LEGEDDI
-704 IIDEDD
+704 IIDEDE
-710 MTRLPNVGSIG
+710 MTRLPEVGNIG

-730 DIEEKKSEIGNMEVP
+730 DIESKKSEIGNMEVP

-751 QKEEVFNSSEY
+751 QSEEVFNSSEY

>member
-20 SFPNPKDKEKLMDS
+20 SFPNPKDKEKLLDS

-39 RAVNEKRY
+39 RSINYKRY
-47 MAYVEGLEDF
+47 TAYVEGLDDF

-81 RDTFRKFNNEYKEIT
+81 RDAFSKFNNEYKAIT

-134 EVKTYEKD
+134 DVKNYERD
-142 LDRFT
+142 LDGFT
-147 EESLNNDRVNR
+147 EEALNNDRVNH

-178 EGLDYSDIEF
+178 EALDYSDIGF

-197 RHKREELDNFY
+197 GYKRDELDNFY

-214 LNQELPDSKIN
+214 LNQNLPDSKIN

-244 EYVYRLYELISSIES
+244 KYVYELYELISSIET
-259 EYSDVVSKR
+259 EYSDVVNKR
-268 EKISRIFDDRLLL
+268 ERISRIFDDRLLL

-287 IDEDSFMDIEKFCNN
+287 IDEDSLMDIEKFCNN
-302 QYSVIKAEK
+302 QYSVIKSEK
-311 RVIDNINDVERR
+311 RVIDNISDTEKR
-323 IESAKEEIRG
+323 IENAKEEIRG
-333 LKDKNETV
+333 LRDKNETV

-360 GINVSMDMDVS
+360 GVNVSVS
-371 MNTGVDTDIDIDTG
+371 TGD
-385 VNFDA
+385 NFDA
-390 DDDADFNADSST
+390 DSESSSDN
-402 GNKYID
+402 GDID
-408 SEIGNDP
+408 SEDMNDP
-415 AYSALLLE
+415 VYSSLLLE
-423 EDLLNDEVNESN
+423 EDLLNDEVNEN
-435 PYGYYDFPLSEED
+435 NYYGYYDFPLSDED
-448 EVYGEISSRGYDGL
+448 EVYGEISNRGYDGL
-462 EDNVIV
+462 DDNVIV
-468 NVEDS
+468 NVGDS
-473 GDIDLESVKGIA
+473 GDIDLDSVRA
-485 SGVMQEVIDNVMLDS
+485 TANGVMKEVIDNVILDS
-500 EGEVSQELDGDS
+500 VNDS
-512 VVDNINA
+512 NN
-519 SDSIDTGVS
+519 
-528 NEGDIVSED
+528 GDIVKEMDDVKSD
-537 KAEKV
+537 K
-542 VNSEEVT
+542 EEVVA
-549 HDSVNVKN
+549 HDSAKPEE
-557 GEDEATTTLDAEDI
+557 GI
-571 FANPSSTGKDDLTL
+571 MDDLTL

-609 ITDSD
+609 IKDSD
-614 FEVVSDIFP
+614 FEIVSDIFP
-623 SVDSGAQA
+623 SVDSDT
-631 SEMVSSEGKDVGIV
+631 KDVGIV
-645 APEASSDVDDVN
+645 SPEINNSVNVLNGQEAS
-657 VSNVQSGPP
+657 
-666 KEEMDD
+666 KEEVDD

-686 EEKKL
+686 EEKRL
-691 PDMDSA
+691 PDMGDS

-704 IIDEDD
+704 IIDEDE
-710 MTRLPNVGSIG
+710 MTRLPEVGNIG

-730 DIEEKKSEIGNMEVP
+730 DIESKKSEIGNMEVP

-751 QKEEVFNSSEY
+751 QSEEVFNSSEY

>member
-20 SFPNPKDKEKLMDS
+20 SFPNPKDKDKLLDS

-39 RAVNEKRY
+39 RSVNDKRY
-47 MAYVEGLEDF
+47 TAYVEGLDDF

-81 RDTFRKFNNEYKEIT
+81 RDAFSKFNNEYKEIT
-96 GLDLEDKEQYNDLA
+96 GLDLEDKEQYNDLS

-134 EVKTYEKD
+134 EVRNYERD

-147 EESLNNDRVNR
+147 EEALNNDRVNH

-169 SFVHNNSFC
+169 SFIHNNSFC
-178 EGLDYSDIEF
+178 EALDYSDIGF
-188 ELEKLKDEI
+188 ELEKVRDEI
-197 RHKREELDNFY
+197 GHKRDELDNFY

-214 LNQELPDSKIN
+214 LNQNLPDSKIN

-244 EYVYRLYELISSIES
+244 EYVYELYELISSIET

-268 EKISRIFDDRLLL
+268 ERISRIFDDRLLL

-311 RVIDNINDVERR
+311 RVNDNISDAEKR

-333 LKDKNETV
+333 LRDKNETV

-360 GINVSMDMDVS
+360 GVNVRDSMDA
-371 MNTGVDTDIDIDTG
+371 NFDTDKESSSGNGDT
-385 VNFDA
+385 DS
-390 DDDADFNADSST
+390 DDM
-402 GNKYID
+402 
-408 SEIGNDP
+408 NDP
-415 AYSALLLE
+415 EYSALLLE
-423 EDLLNDEVNESN
+423 EDLLNDEVNENN
-435 PYGYYDFPLSEED
+435 PYGYSDFPLSDEN
-448 EVYGEISSRGYDGL
+448 EVYGEISNRGYDGL
-462 EDNVIV
+462 DDNVIV
-468 NVEDS
+468 NVGDS
-473 GDIDLESVKGIA
+473 GDIDLDSVRA
-485 SGVMQEVIDNVMLDS
+485 TANGVMKEVIDNVILDS
-500 EGEVSQELDGDS
+500 GNDS
-512 VVDNINA
+512 NESNSVD
-519 SDSIDTGVS
+519 IDTS
-528 NEGDIVSED
+528 TSDNEDTD
-537 KAEKV
+537 KGTDDVKSDNEEVVVHDSAKPEEEKV
-542 VNSEEVT
+542 
-549 HDSVNVKN
+549 
-557 GEDEATTTLDAEDI
+557 
-571 FANPSSTGKDDLTL
+571 DDLTL
-585 TFDSDDIFL
+585 TFNSDDIFL

-623 SVDSGAQA
+623 STDSVTKDAQ
-631 SEMVSSEGKDVGIV
+631 IV
-645 APEASSDVDDVN
+645 APEVSSDVN
-657 VSNVQSGPP
+657 VLNGQEAS
-666 KEEMDD
+666 KEEADD

-691 PDMDSA
+691 PDMDDS
-697 LEGEEDI
+697 LEGEDDI
-704 IIDEDD
+704 IIDEDE
-710 MTRLPNVGSIG
+710 MTRLPEVGNIG

-730 DIEEKKSEIGNMEVP
+730 DIESKKSEIGNMEVP

-751 QKEEVFNSSEY
+751 QSEEVFNSSEY

>member
-20 SFPNPKDKEKLMDS
+20 SFPNPKDKDKLLDS

-39 RAVNEKRY
+39 RSVNDKRY
-47 MAYVEGLEDF
+47 TAYVEGLDDF

-81 RDTFRKFNNEYKEIT
+81 RDAFSKFNNEYKEIT
-96 GLDLEDKEQYNDLA
+96 GLDLEDKEQYNDLS

-134 EVKTYEKD
+134 EVRNYERD

-147 EESLNNDRVNR
+147 EEALNNDRVNH

-169 SFVHNNSFC
+169 SFIHNNSFC
-178 EGLDYSDIEF
+178 EALDYSDIGF
-188 ELEKLKDEI
+188 ELEKVRDEI
-197 RHKREELDNFY
+197 GHKRDELDNFY

-214 LNQELPDSKIN
+214 LNQNLPDSKIN

-244 EYVYRLYELISSIES
+244 EYVYELYELISSIET

-268 EKISRIFDDRLLL
+268 ERISRIFDDRLLL

-311 RVIDNINDVERR
+311 RVNDNISDAEKR

-333 LKDKNETV
+333 LRDKNETV

-360 GINVSMDMDVS
+360 GVNVRGSMDD
-371 MNTGVDTDIDIDTG
+371 NFDTDRVSSSDNEDIDNG
-385 VNFDA
+385 
-390 DDDADFNADSST
+390 
-402 GNKYID
+402 GM
-408 SEIGNDP
+408 NDP
-415 AYSALLLE
+415 EYSALLLE
-423 EDLLNDEVNESN
+423 EDLLNDEINENN
-435 PYGYYDFPLSEED
+435 PYGYSDFPLSDEN
-448 EVYGEISSRGYDGL
+448 EVYGEISNRGYDGL
-462 EDNVIV
+462 DDNVIV
-468 NVEDS
+468 NVGDS
-473 GDIDLESVKGIA
+473 GDIDLDSVRA
-485 SGVMQEVIDNVMLDS
+485 TANGVMKEVIDNVILDS
-500 EGEVSQELDGDS
+500 GNDSNESNSGD
-512 VVDNINA
+512 
-519 SDSIDTGVS
+519 IDTS
-528 NEGDIVSED
+528 TSDNEDTD
-537 KAEKV
+537 KGTDDVKSDNEEVVVHDSAKPEEEKV
-542 VNSEEVT
+542 
-549 HDSVNVKN
+549 
-557 GEDEATTTLDAEDI
+557 
-571 FANPSSTGKDDLTL
+571 DDLTL
-585 TFDSDDIFL
+585 TFNSDDIFL

-623 SVDSGAQA
+623 STDSGTKDAQI
-631 SEMVSSEGKDVGIV
+631 VS
-645 APEASSDVDDVN
+645 PEVSSDVN
-657 VSNVQSGPP
+657 VLNGQEAS
-666 KEEMDD
+666 KEEADD

-691 PDMDSA
+691 PDMDDS
-697 LEGEEDI
+697 LEGEDDI
-704 IIDEDD
+704 IIDEDE
-710 MTRLPNVGSIG
+710 MTRLPEVGNIG

-730 DIEEKKSEIGNMEVP
+730 DIESKKSEIGNMEVP

-751 QKEEVFNSSEY
+751 QSEEVFNSSEY